1 MSFQYSPDSDI
12 ADWLASIHLERY
24 QDVFK
29 QHGYH
34 VARDATLLDGEDLQQ
49 IGITATGHR
58 KRILN
63 LVQQTQLLGRPLR
76 KPAARDAHPQAA
88 ACMEALD
95 VAQRP
100 QIGEDAM
107 KGVLGGATDVSEM
120 QQRAAEP
127 NHTSPLEKDPAP
139 PLVRPVPKP
148 RTVFHRSKPEQ
159 GLAPTPA
166 ARSTVLTQSLDS
178 DRTPGAFVVL
188 EGFVPGES
196 STDLESPEAR
206 PKQQTSPRATTTMG
220 IGASRSATRESSREE
235 KRLPASVD
243 HGQTL
248 ETSEKPSS
256 SVPSVPPRLGH
267 RIPAPESSPA
277 SLPEGRPT
285 SDLSLPAVATSAKTD
300 VLPYPGAPSQLGSG
314 QGRLEMVSN
323 IIYEG
328 LKPSLAPTED
338 PGGENG
344 PQDRTLTEPPGPSLQ
359 EMTYLVNKPESP
371 GWSAAGLPPVPER
384 PATKPDISEQPI
396 NPYSESIFGH
406 EVPAREQKGM
416 GIPSRQSCEGGA
428 ELELERE
435 ACRTSSECSSDGKS
449 EDEETRTKLIDR
461 IIQNDT
467 EGYSTVESPH
477 AEGAQFSLP
486 SHFYPDE
493 ILDDLTISPYASY
506 TSLSEPRLTM
516 LRGWLDKLSPQGNYV
531 FQRRYVRFDGKNLM
545 YFSSEKEPYPKG
557 VIPLSVIE
565 MVRSTK
571 DNKFQVVTSHR
582 IFVFRAENEAQRNE
596 WCSTLQKKVT
606 EQRLVGS
613 QPRPANT
620 AHCQK
625 SGTLELKGQKSKVFA
640 ALSLSEMWLYK
651 SEQFFKMGIGIC
663 LIEMRG
669 STIREAKNR
678 SFELIT
684 PLKIFSFM
692 AESEKEKREW
702 MEALQEAIAET
713 LYDYEVAEKIWSNK
727 ANKHCADCRAQ
738 NPDWASI
745 NLCVVIC
752 KQCAGQHRSLGS
764 NISKVQS
771 LKLDTSVWS
780 NEIVQLFIMLGN
792 DRANRFW
799 AARLLAT
806 EGLYPDASAEQRRDF
821 ISRKYRDGRY
831 RLPHPHYATQDD
843 VLQAL
848 CAAVTGPGLLKTV
861 LQFFSSS
868 EAGLTADPGAYEVSP
883 GADLLW
889 GPENKRPRNRSA
901 LCPTGSPSTGEPGP
915 EGVYNEIT
923 QPVTHSG
930 YLHRASA
937 LPKLPGTKKSRD
949 DFQRIWCSLE
959 KALLF
964 FETEKCTEP
973 LSHIE
978 SRDLLSL
985 GVSKAHAVTS
995 PGSTER
1001 FRYTLELFL
1010 TGEKVQQLGVDGPDT
1025 LQAWASAI
1033 GKWFTPVS
1041 CHCLLGYEF
1050 QRVGQLRYK
1059 CMLNPEQ
1066 WQQAFF
1072 ILQKAHL
1079 FICPTEDDGAEDS
1092 INLRRL
1098 QELSMVPPTE
1108 TPEKKELLILVEMG
1122 RTFYLQGLS
1131 RADSTAWYADI
1142 QASAGGRGNAL
1153 RDQQLSRGDIP
1164 IIVDSCI
1171 AFITQYGLR
1180 HEGIYRKNGAKSRI
1194 KVLMEEFRRDARNV
1208 KLRINDNF
1216 IEDVTDVLKRFF
1228 RELEDPIFTLELHPQ
1243 WKEAAGISS
1252 KPQRLERYK
1261 ELIHRLPRL
1270 NHKTLAAL
1278 IGHLYRVQKCA
1289 DLNQMSTKN
1298 LSLLFAP
1305 SLFQTD
1311 GKGEHEVKVM
1321 EDLIDNYVSIFN
1333 IDEDQVSQMDL
1344 ENSLITT
1351 WKDTQLSQAGD
1362 LIIEVYL
1369 EQKLP
1374 DCCVTLKV
1382 SPTMTAEELTNQVLE
1397 MRNVAASLDIWLTFE
1412 ALENGELER
1421 PLHPKEKVLE
1431 QALQWCKLPEPS
1443 TAYLLV
1449 RKVTIGEGSCLFTGA
1464 KRETPKCGLLK
1475 CREEPPKL
1483 LGNKF
1488 QERYFVIR
1496 DRKLLLLKEK
1506 RSAKPEREWPLDAA
1520 KVYMGIRKKLKSPGQ
1535 WGFTLTLDKQQ
1546 LYLVCSGQAELWDWT
1561 TSILKAQHDD
1571 LRPVIMRRR
1580 SSSDLAKQKFGTMP
1594 LVPLHGDSTDT
1605 TMLSAN
1611 QTLRRLHTR
1620 RTLSMFFPMKM
1631 HQDCLEEQQEKEVD
1645 TEPVYEEVGNFPELA
1660 SLELD
1665 RELLAD
1671 LSSIPSVD
1679 RSKKPSPFPEQPPAP
1694 ALRSSLPT
1702 NPAQRVSGPSV
1713 SKALSLERG
1722 LNLECDKS
1730 PAHGGSAGLR
1740 PTKTASLERNLEP
1753 SLVLAGDQGQVAM
1766 PGGSPSMETSL
1777 EIPKKRNI
1785 QPSSPINNKLIQEL
1799 SSIILKKNEGQHPG
1813 LDPGLDPGSGP
1824 GSGPGPGPGQHV
1836 T

>member
-1 MSFQYSPDSDI
+1 MSSLCSPDLDI
-12 ADWLASIHLERY
+12 ADWLATIHLERY
-24 QDVFK
+24 RDLFK
-29 QHGYH
+29 QHGFH
-34 VARDATLLDGEDLQQ
+34 LARDVAALDSEYLQQ
-49 IGITATGHR
+49 LGVTATGHR

-63 LVQQTQLLGRPLR
+63 LAQQTRLCRDPPPRAPQMDEDATKAEPGAAPDAFGVQQRSAIPG
-76 KPAARDAHPQAA
+76 QASA
-88 ACMEALD
+88 
-95 VAQRP
+95 
-100 QIGEDAM
+100 
-107 KGVLGGATDVSEM
+107 
-120 QQRAAEP
+120 
-127 NHTSPLEKDPAP
+127 LEKDPAP

-148 RTVFHRSKPEQ
+148 RTVFYRPKLEQ
-159 GLAPTPA
+159 GLAPTPP
-166 ARSTVLTQSLDS
+166 ARST
-178 DRTPGAFVVL
+178 RGA
-188 EGFVPGES
+188 S
-196 STDLESPEAR
+196 SQIQGLPI
-206 PKQQTSPRATTTMG
+206 PRATSYGSIAVLVPTSGSAWGETCQQTRVGSHCPYPAPLMAFLPPCPCPQSSVSRPSAPTARPPLG
-220 IGASRSATRESSREE
+220 TWSQPASR
-235 KRLPASVD
+235 
-243 HGQTL
+243 
-248 ETSEKPSS
+248 
-256 SVPSVPPRLGH
+256 
-267 RIPAPESSPA
+267 
-277 SLPEGRPT
+277 
-285 SDLSLPAVATSAKTD
+285 
-300 VLPYPGAPSQLGSG
+300 
-314 QGRLEMVSN
+314 
-323 IIYEG
+323 
-328 LKPSLAPTED
+328 
-338 PGGENG
+338 
-344 PQDRTLTEPPGPSLQ
+344 
-359 EMTYLVNKPESP
+359 
-371 GWSAAGLPPVPER
+371 
-384 PATKPDISEQPI
+384 
-396 NPYSESIFGH
+396 
-406 EVPAREQKGM
+406 
-416 GIPSRQSCEGGA
+416 
-428 ELELERE
+428 
-435 ACRTSSECSSDGKS
+435 RTSSECSSEGRS
-449 EDEETRTKLIDR
+449 EDEETRTRLIER
-461 IIQNDT
+461 IAQNDT
-467 EGYSTVESPH
+467 EGYSTVEAPR
-477 AEGAQFSLP
+477 AEGTPFSLP
-486 SHFYPDE
+486 PHLYPDE
-493 ILDDLTISPYASY
+493 VLDDLTISPYASY
-506 TSLSEPRLTM
+506 TSLSEPRPTM
-516 LRGWLDKLSPQGNYV
+516 LSGWLDKLSPQGNYV

-565 MVRSTK
+565 KVRSTK

-596 WCSTLQKKVT
+596 WCSTLQQKVMD
-606 EQRLVGS
+606 QHLVGTR
-613 QPRPANT
+613 PRPPNT

-640 ALSLSEMWLYK
+640 ALSLPEMWLYK

-663 LIEMRG
+663 VIEMRG

-678 SFELIT
+678 AFELIT
-684 PLKIFSFM
+684 PSKIFSFV
-692 AESEKEKREW
+692 AESEREKREW
-702 MEALQEAIAET
+702 MEALQEAIAEM

-727 ANKHCADCRAQ
+727 ANKYCADCRAQ
-738 NPDWASI
+738 SPDWASI

-752 KQCAGQHRSLGS
+752 KQCAGQCISPGVGKHRSLGS

-780 NEIVQLFIMLGN
+780 NEIVQLFIVLGN

-799 AARLLAT
+799 AARLPAAEALH
-806 EGLYPDASAEQRRDF
+806 PDASAEQRRDF

-831 RLPHPHYATQDD
+831 RLPHPHYPSQED

-848 CAAVTGPGLLKTV
+848 CAAVAGPGLLKTV

-868 EAGLTADPGAYEVSP
+868 EAGLGRDSAAHEVAP
-883 GADLLW
+883 GADPWWDL
-889 GPENKRPRNRSA
+889 ESKRPRNHS
-901 LCPTGSPSTGEPGP
+901 GEPGP

-930 YLHRASA
+930 YLHRATTH
-937 LPKLPGTKKSRD
+937 LWLPGAKKSRE

-959 KALLF
+959 RALLI

-973 LSHIE
+973 LSRIE

-985 GVSKAHAVTS
+985 GVNRAQGLSSTG
-995 PGSTER
+995 PTER
-1001 FRYTLELFL
+1001 FPFTLELFL
-1010 TGEKVQQLGVDGPDT
+1010 TGEKVQLGADSADS

-1059 CMLNPEQ
+1059 CMLNPER
-1066 WQQAFF
+1066 WQRAFF

-1079 FICPTEDDGAEDS
+1079 FICPAEEDGAEDS

-1098 QELSMVPPTE
+1098 QELSLVSPAE
-1108 TPEKKELLILVEMG
+1108 TLEKKEMLVLVEMG

-1131 RADSTAWYADI
+1131 RADTAAWYADI

-1208 KLRINDNF
+1208 KLRISDNF

-1228 RELEDPIFTLELHPQ
+1228 RELEDPVFTLELHPQ
-1243 WKEAAGISS
+1243 WKEAAKISS

-1270 NHKTLAAL
+1270 NRKTLAAL

-1333 IDEDQVSQMDL
+1333 IDEDQVSQMEL

-1412 ALENGELER
+1412 VLENGELER

-1443 TAYLLV
+1443 AAYLLV
-1449 RKVTIGEGSCLFTGA
+1449 RKVPIGEGSCLFTGA

-1483 LGNKF
+1483 LGSKF
-1488 QERYFVIR
+1488 HERYFVIR
-1496 DRKLLLLKEK
+1496 DRQLLLLKEK
-1506 RSAKPEREWPLDAA
+1506 RSVKPEREWPLDAA
-1520 KVYMGIRKKLKSPGQ
+1520 KVYMGIKKKLKPPAQ
-1535 WGFTLTLDKQQ
+1535 WGFTLSMDKQQ
-1546 LYLVCSGQAELWDWT
+1546 LYLVCTGQAELWDWT

-1571 LRPVIMRRR
+1571 LRPVVMRRR

-1594 LVPLHGDSTDT
+1594 LVPLHGDGTDA

-1611 QTLRRLHTR
+1611 QTLHRLHTR
-1620 RTLSMFFPMKM
+1620 RTLSMFFPMKV
-1631 HQDCLEEQQEKEVD
+1631 HQDSLEEQQEKEED
-1645 TEPVYEEVGNFPELA
+1645 AEPVYEEVGNFSELVP
-1660 SLELD
+1660 LELQ
-1665 RELLAD
+1665 RGLL
-1671 LSSIPSVD
+1671 VD
-1679 RSKKPSPFPEQPPAP
+1679 PMPLPNTDKSQKPSPSPEQPPAP
-1694 ALRSSLPT
+1694 ALRSSLPSSS
-1702 NPAQRVSGPSV
+1702 AQRLPGPSV
-1713 SKALSLERG
+1713 TKAQKR
-1722 LNLECDKS
+1722 
-1730 PAHGGSAGLR
+1730 SA
-1740 PTKTASLERNLEP
+1740 
-1753 SLVLAGDQGQVAM
+1753 
-1766 PGGSPSMETSL
+1766 
-1777 EIPKKRNI
+1777 
-1785 QPSSPINNKLIQEL
+1785 QPSSPISDKLIQEL
-1799 SSIILKKNEGQHPG
+1799 SSIILRKNEGQTPG
-1813 LDPGLDPGSGP
+1813 TGTGP
-1824 GSGPGPGPGQHV
+1824 G
-1836 T
+1836 

>member
-1 MSFQYSPDSDI
+1 MSSPCGPDSDI
-12 ADWLASIHLERY
+12 ADWLATIHLERY
-24 QDVFK
+24 RDVFK

-34 VARDATLLDGEDLQQ
+34 VARDAASLDGDHLQR

-63 LVQQTQLLGRPLR
+63 LAQQTRMLSQSQGGPTAGDTHFQATEVL
-76 KPAARDAHPQAA
+76 DALK
-88 ACMEALD
+88 E
-95 VAQRP
+95 
-100 QIGEDAM
+100 GKDAM
-107 KGVLGGATDVSEM
+107 KAEPGEATDTFGT
-120 QQRAAEP
+120 QQRVAAP
-127 NHTSPLEKDPAP
+127 AQASPLERDPAP
-139 PLVRPVPKP
+139 PLVKPVPKP
-148 RTVFHRSKPEQ
+148 RTIFPRSKPEQ
-159 GLAPTPA
+159 GLVPTPP
-166 ARSTVLTQSLDS
+166 ARTTVPAHSPGS
-178 DRTPGAFVVL
+178 DRAPAAFVVL
-188 EGFVPGES
+188 EGFGPPPGLAVLS
-196 STDLESPEAR
+196 DCCPTASTTDC
-206 PKQQTSPRATTTMG
+206 
-220 IGASRSATRESSREE
+220 
-235 KRLPASVD
+235 
-243 HGQTL
+243 
-248 ETSEKPSS
+248 
-256 SVPSVPPRLGH
+256 
-267 RIPAPESSPA
+267 
-277 SLPEGRPT
+277 
-285 SDLSLPAVATSAKTD
+285 LSLPCLCPQRLVSSPSAPT
-300 VLPYPGAPSQLGSG
+300 A
-314 QGRLEMVSN
+314 R
-323 IIYEG
+323 
-328 LKPSLAPTED
+328 PSL
-338 PGGENG
+338 GMLLYG
-344 PQDRTLTEPPGPSLQ
+344 P
-359 EMTYLVNKPESP
+359 
-371 GWSAAGLPPVPER
+371 
-384 PATKPDISEQPI
+384 IS
-396 NPYSESIFGH
+396 H
-406 EVPAREQKGM
+406 
-416 GIPSRQSCEGGA
+416 
-428 ELELERE
+428 
-435 ACRTSSECSSDGKS
+435 RTSSECSSEGRS
-449 EDEETRTKLIDR
+449 EDEETRFRLIDR

-467 EGYSTVESPH
+467 EGYSTVEAPQ
-477 AEGAQFSLP
+477 AESAPFSLP
-486 SHFYPDE
+486 AHLYPDE
-493 ILDDLTISPYASY
+493 VLDDLTISPYASF
-506 TSLSEPRLTM
+506 TSLSEPRPTM
-516 LRGWLDKLSPQGNYV
+516 LSGWLDKLSPQGNYV

-565 MVRSTK
+565 MARSTK
-571 DNKFQVVTSHR
+571 DNKFQVFTSHR

-613 QPRPANT
+613 RPRPANT

-640 ALSLSEMWLYK
+640 ALSLPEMWLYK
-651 SEQFFKMGIGIC
+651 SEQFFKMGIAIC
-663 LIEMRG
+663 VIEMRG

-684 PLKIFSFM
+684 PFKTFSFV
-692 AESEKEKREW
+692 AESEREKREW
-702 MEALQEAIAET
+702 MEALQEAIAEM

-727 ANKHCADCRAQ
+727 ANKYCADCWAQ
-738 NPDWASI
+738 SPDWASI

-752 KQCAGQHRSLGS
+752 KQWVFTHLLSTGQHRSLGS

-799 AARLLAT
+799 AARLPAA
-806 EGLYPDASAEQRRDF
+806 EALYPDASAEQRRDF
-821 ISRKYRDGRY
+821 ISRKYREGRY
-831 RLPHPHYATQDD
+831 RLPHPHYATQED

-848 CAAVTGPGLLKTV
+848 CTAVAGPALLKTV
-861 LQFFSSS
+861 LKFFSTS
-868 EAGLTADPGAYEVSP
+868 EAGLAADPAAS
-883 GADLLW
+883 LF
-889 GPENKRPRNRSA
+889 
-901 LCPTGSPSTGEPGP
+901 PTGSPHTRELGP

-930 YLHRASA
+930 YLYRSTV
-937 LPKLPGTKKSRD
+937 PTKLPGAKKSKE
-949 DFQRIWCSLE
+949 DFQCTWCSLE
-959 KALLF
+959 RALLF

-973 LSHIE
+973 LGHIE
-978 SRDLLSL
+978 SGDLISL
-985 GVSKAHAVTS
+985 GVSRAPAVTS
-995 PGSTER
+995 PGPTER
-1001 FRYTLELFL
+1001 FRFTLELFL
-1010 TGEKVQQLGVDGPDT
+1010 TGEKVQQLGTEGPEA

-1059 CMLNPEQ
+1059 CMLNPER

-1079 FICPTEDDGAEDS
+1079 FICPAEDNGAEDS

-1098 QELSMVPPTE
+1098 QELSLVPPTE
-1108 TPEKKELLILVEMG
+1108 TPEKKELLVLVEMG

-1131 RADSTAWYADI
+1131 RADSAAWYADI

-1153 RDQQLSRGDIP
+1153 KDQQLSRGDIP

-1228 RELEDPIFTLELHPQ
+1228 RELEDPVFTLELHPQ
-1243 WKEAAGISS
+1243 WKEAAEISS

-1443 TAYLLV
+1443 AAYLLV
-1449 RKVTIGEGSCLFTGA
+1449 RKVPIGESSCLFTGA

-1496 DRKLLLLKEK
+1496 DRRLLLLKEK

-1520 KVYMGIRKKLKSPGQ
+1520 KVYMGIRKKLKPPAQ

-1594 LVPLHGDSTDT
+1594 LVPLHGDSTDA

-1631 HQDCLEEQQEKEVD
+1631 HQDSLEEQQEKEVD
-1645 TEPVYEEVGNFPELA
+1645 ADPVYEEVGNFPELA
-1660 SLELD
+1660 ALELGQG
-1665 RELLAD
+1665 LLAD
-1671 LSSIPSVD
+1671 LSAMPPVD
-1679 RSKKPSPFPEQPPAP
+1679 RSKKPALFPEQPPDT
-1694 ALRSSLPT
+1694 ALRSSLPAS
-1702 NPAQRVSGPSV
+1702 PAQRVAGPSV
-1713 SKALSLERG
+1713 PKALKRSMQ
-1722 LNLECDKS
+1722 S
-1730 PAHGGSAGLR
+1730 P
-1740 PTKTASLERNLEP
+1740 
-1753 SLVLAGDQGQVAM
+1753 
-1766 PGGSPSMETSL
+1766 
-1777 EIPKKRNI
+1777 
-1785 QPSSPINNKLIQEL
+1785 SPINDKLIQEL
-1799 SSIILKKNEGQHPG
+1799 SSVILRKNEGQP
-1813 LDPGLDPGSGP
+1813 
-1824 GSGPGPGPGQHV
+1824 PGPG
-1836 T
+1836 

>member
-1 MSFQYSPDSDI
+1 DI
-12 ADWLASIHLERY
+12 ADWLATIHLERY
-24 QDVFK
+24 RDVFK

-34 VARDATLLDGEDLQQ
+34 VARDTALLDGDHLQQ

-63 LVQQTQLLGRPLR
+63 LVQQTQMLCQSGGG
-76 KPAARDAHPQAA
+76 PAAGNTHFRASEVLDAPQA
-88 ACMEALD
+88 
-95 VAQRP
+95 
-100 QIGEDAM
+100 GKDAM
-107 KGVLGGATDVSEM
+107 TAEPGGATDAFGI
-120 QQRAAEP
+120 QQPVTA
-127 NHTSPLEKDPAP
+127 PAQAS
-139 PLVRPVPKP
+139 LG
-148 RTVFHRSKPEQ
+148 SD
-159 GLAPTPA
+159 GAPA
-166 ARSTVLTQSLDS
+166 
-178 DRTPGAFVVL
+178 AFVVL

-196 STDLESPEAR
+196 STDSESPEPRPVPPAGLGVTVAMGMGVSRLGAR
-206 PKQQTSPRATTTMG
+206 DKAREDTQPSPA
-220 IGASRSATRESSREE
+220 
-235 KRLPASVD
+235 LD
-243 HGQTL
+243 HGQAL
-248 ETSEKPSS
+248 KASEKSPPSA
-256 SVPSVPPRLGH
+256 PSVPPRLGH
-267 RIPAPESSPA
+267 RVPAAEPSPGSVPERYPASSPPSPATAVPAKRDPSPCPRAA
-277 SLPEGRPT
+277 SRP
-285 SDLSLPAVATSAKTD
+285 SL
-300 VLPYPGAPSQLGSG
+300 G
-314 QGRLEMVSN
+314 QSRLEMV
-323 IIYEG
+323 
-328 LKPSLAPTED
+328 
-338 PGGENG
+338 
-344 PQDRTLTEPPGPSLQ
+344 
-359 EMTYLVNKPESP
+359 P
-371 GWSAAGLPPVPER
+371 GWPSRGLPPILQRPTSKPGESPQATGAQRGPPGVP
-384 PATKPDISEQPI
+384 K
-396 NPYSESIFGH
+396 
-406 EVPAREQKGM
+406 
-416 GIPSRQSCEGGA
+416 EGGMPSK
-428 ELELERE
+428 
-435 ACRTSSECSSDGKS
+435 T
-449 EDEETRTKLIDR
+449 
-461 IIQNDT
+461 
-467 EGYSTVESPH
+467 
-477 AEGAQFSLP
+477 GAGGAGLWRCP
-486 SHFYPDE
+486 
-493 ILDDLTISPYASY
+493 TGRAK
-506 TSLSEPRLTM
+506 
-516 LRGWLDKLSPQGNYV
+516 GGNPTWGS
-531 FQRRYVRFDGKNLM
+531 FQ
-545 YFSSEKEPYPKG
+545 EPYPKG

-565 MVRSTK
+565 MARATK
-571 DNKFQVVTSHR
+571 DNKFQVFTSHR

-596 WCSTLQKKVT
+596 WCSMLQKKVT
-606 EQRLVGS
+606 DQRLVGS
-613 QPRPANT
+613 RPRPANT

-640 ALSLSEMWLYK
+640 ALSLPEMWLYK

-678 SFELIT
+678 GFELIT
-684 PLKIFSFM
+684 PFKIFSFM
-692 AESEKEKREW
+692 AESEREKREW
-702 MEALQEAIAET
+702 MEALQEAIAEM

-727 ANKHCADCRAQ
+727 ANKYCADCWAQ
-738 NPDWASI
+738 SPDWASI

-799 AARLLAT
+799 AARLPAA
-806 EGLYPDASAEQRRDF
+806 EVLYPDASAEQRRDF
-821 ISRKYRDGRY
+821 ISRKYREGRY
-831 RLPHPHYATQDD
+831 RLPHPHYATQED

-848 CAAVTGPGLLKTV
+848 CAAVAGPALLKTI

-868 EAGLTADPGAYEVSP
+868 EAGLVADPATSEVAP
-883 GADLLW
+883 GADLW
-889 GPENKRPRNRSA
+889 W
-901 LCPTGSPSTGEPGP
+901 GSPRARELGL

-930 YLHRASA
+930 YLYRAASP
-937 LPKLPGTKKSRD
+937 PKLLGAKKSRE
-949 DFQRIWCSLE
+949 DFQRTWCSLE
-959 KALLF
+959 RTLLF
-964 FETEKCTEP
+964 FETDKCTEP
-973 LSHIE
+973 LGHIE
-978 SRDLLSL
+978 SGDLISL
-985 GVSKAHAVTS
+985 GVSRTQALAS
-995 PGSTER
+995 PGPTER
-1001 FRYTLELFL
+1001 FRFTLELFL
-1010 TGEKVQQLGVDGPDT
+1010 TGEKVQQLGTDGPDT

-1033 GKWFTPVS
+1033 GKWFTPMS

-1059 CMLNPEQ
+1059 CMLNPER

-1079 FICPTEDDGAEDS
+1079 FICPAEESGAEDS

-1098 QELSMVPPTE
+1098 QELSLVPPTE
-1108 TPEKKELLILVEMG
+1108 SPDKKELLILVEMG

-1131 RADSTAWYADI
+1131 RADSVAWYADI
-1142 QASAGGRGNAL
+1142 QASAGGR
-1153 RDQQLSRGDIP
+1153 
-1164 IIVDSCI
+1164 
-1171 AFITQYGLR
+1171 GLR

-1243 WKEAAGISS
+1243 WKEAAEISS

-1382 SPTMTAEELTNQVLE
+1382 SPTMTAEELTNQVLD

-1412 ALENGELER
+1412 TLENGELER

-1443 TAYLLV
+1443 AAYLLV
-1449 RKVTIGEGSCLFTGA
+1449 RKVPIGEGSCLFTGI

-1488 QERYFVIR
+1488 QERYFIIQ
-1496 DRKLLLLKEK
+1496 DRRLLLLKEK

-1520 KVYMGIRKKLKSPGQ
+1520 KVYMGIRKKLKPPAQ

-1631 HQDCLEEQQEKEVD
+1631 HQDSLEEQQEKEAD
-1645 TEPVYEEVGNFPELA
+1645 ADPVYEEVGNFPEL
-1660 SLELD
+1660 
-1665 RELLAD
+1665 
-1671 LSSIPSVD
+1671 
-1679 RSKKPSPFPEQPPAP
+1679 
-1694 ALRSSLPT
+1694 
-1702 NPAQRVSGPSV
+1702 
-1713 SKALSLERG
+1713 
-1722 LNLECDKS
+1722 
-1730 PAHGGSAGLR
+1730 
-1740 PTKTASLERNLEP
+1740 
-1753 SLVLAGDQGQVAM
+1753 
-1766 PGGSPSMETSL
+1766 
-1777 EIPKKRNI
+1777 
-1785 QPSSPINNKLIQEL
+1785 
-1799 SSIILKKNEGQHPG
+1799 
-1813 LDPGLDPGSGP
+1813 
-1824 GSGPGPGPGQHV
+1824 
-1836 T
+1836 

>member
-1 MSFQYSPDSDI
+1 MSSPCRPDSDI
-12 ADWLASIHLERY
+12 AAWLATIHLERY
-24 QDVFK
+24 RDVFK

-34 VARDATLLDGEDLQQ
+34 LARDAASLDSDHLQQ

-63 LVQQTQLLGRPLR
+63 LVQQTRMLSQSREG
-76 KPAARDAHPQAA
+76 PAAGDTHLQATQVLDAPQA
-88 ACMEALD
+88 
-95 VAQRP
+95 
-100 QIGEDAM
+100 GEDAM
-107 KGVLGGATDVSEM
+107 ITEPGGAPDAFGT
-120 QQRAAEP
+120 QQR
-127 NHTSPLEKDPAP
+127 LEKDPTP
-139 PLVRPVPKP
+139 PLVKPVPKP
-148 RTVFHRSKPEQ
+148 RTVFPRSKPEP
-159 GLAPTPA
+159 GLVPVPPLRTTVRAHTGSDGA
-166 ARSTVLTQSLDS
+166 AE
-178 DRTPGAFVVL
+178 AFVVL

-196 STDLESPEAR
+196 STDLDSSEPR
-206 PKQQTSPRATTTMG
+206 PAVPAGPGVTVDMG
-220 IGASRSATRESSREE
+220 MGASWLRARESTRKETQPPS
-235 KRLPASVD
+235 LPY

-248 ETSEKPSS
+248 ETAAKSTL
-256 SVPSVPPRLGH
+256 SVPSVPPRHSHRVPAAEPSPGSVLEGHPTPARRDPSPCPRAAPQPGLGK
-267 RIPAPESSPA
+267 
-277 SLPEGRPT
+277 GRM
-285 SDLSLPAVATSAKTD
+285 
-300 VLPYPGAPSQLGSG
+300 
-314 QGRLEMVSN
+314 EMVSN
-323 IIYEG
+323 VIYEG
-328 LKPSLAPTED
+328 LKPTSAPAEDSGGEDGPQGLGLSQPPPLSPQDLTQPDDKPD
-338 PGGENG
+338 PGCPGG
-344 PQDRTLTEPPGPSLQ
+344 SLPPIPLRPTS
-359 EMTYLVNKPESP
+359 KPEVNE
-371 GWSAAGLPPVPER
+371 LP
-384 PATKPDISEQPI
+384 IS
-396 NPYSESIFGH
+396 PYSETVFGQ
-406 EVPAREQKGM
+406 VAPPREQKGA
-416 GIPSRQSCEGGA
+416 GISSDQSYEGVA
-428 ELELERE
+428 ELDLEQE
-435 ACRTSSECSSDGKS
+435 ARRFPHSPVSHRTSSEYSSEGRS
-449 EDEETRTKLIDR
+449 EDEETRSRLINR

-467 EGYSTVESPH
+467 EGYSTVDAPRT
-477 AEGAQFSLP
+477 EGTPFTLP
-486 SHFYPDE
+486 AHLYPDE
-493 ILDDLTISPYASY
+493 VLDDLTISPYASF
-506 TSLSEPRLTM
+506 TSLSEPRPTM
-516 LRGWLDKLSPQGNYV
+516 LSGWLDKLSPQGNYV

-571 DNKFQVVTSHR
+571 DNKFQVLTSHR

-606 EQRLVGS
+606 DQRLVGTR
-613 QPRPANT
+613 PRPVNT

-640 ALSLSEMWLYK
+640 ALSLPEMWLYK

-663 LIEMRG
+663 MIEMRG

-678 SFELIT
+678 GFELIT
-684 PLKIFSFM
+684 PFKIFSFV
-692 AESEKEKREW
+692 AESDREKREW
-702 MEALQEAIAET
+702 MEALQEAIAEM

-727 ANKHCADCRAQ
+727 ANKYCADCRAPS
-738 NPDWASI
+738 PDWASI

-780 NEIVQLFIMLGN
+780 NEIVQLFIVLGN

-799 AARLLAT
+799 AACLPAA
-806 EGLYPDASAEQRRDF
+806 EILYPNASAEQRRDF
-821 ISRKYRDGRY
+821 ISRKYREGRY

-848 CAAVTGPGLLKTV
+848 CAAVAGPALLKTI

-868 EAGLTADPGAYEVSP
+868 EAGLTADPAACEVAP
-883 GADLLW
+883 GADLWW
-889 GPENKRPRNRSA
+889 GPESKRLRNHSGTSRA
-901 LCPTGSPSTGEPGP
+901 QEPGP

-930 YLHRASA
+930 YLYRATA
-937 LPKLPGTKKSRD
+937 PHKLPGTKKSKE
-949 DFQRIWCSLE
+949 DFQRTWCSLE
-959 KALLF
+959 RSLLF

-973 LSHIE
+973 LGHIE
-978 SRDLLSL
+978 SGDLISM
-985 GVSKAHAVTS
+985 GVSRAQALAS
-995 PGSTER
+995 PSPTER
-1001 FRYTLELFL
+1001 FRFTIELFL
-1010 TGEKVQQLGVDGPDT
+1010 TGEKVQQLGTDGPET

-1059 CMLNPEQ
+1059 CMLNPER

-1079 FICPTEDDGAEDS
+1079 FICPAEEDGAEDS

-1098 QELSMVPPTE
+1098 QELSLVPPTE

-1131 RADSTAWYADI
+1131 RADSAAWYADI

-1153 RDQQLSRGDIP
+1153 RDQQLSRADIP

-1208 KLRINDNF
+1208 KLRISDNF

-1228 RELEDPIFTLELHPQ
+1228 RELEDPVFTLELHPQ
-1243 WKEAAGISS
+1243 WKEAAEISS

-1270 NHKTLAAL
+1270 NRKTLAAL

-1382 SPTMTAEELTNQVLE
+1382 SPSMTAEELTNQVLE

-1412 ALENGELER
+1412 VLENGELER

-1443 TAYLLV
+1443 AAYLLV
-1449 RKVTIGEGSCLFTGA
+1449 RKVPIGEGGCLFTGT
-1464 KRETPKCGLLK
+1464 KRETPKCGLLR

-1496 DRKLLLLKEK
+1496 DRRLLLLKEK
-1506 RSAKPEREWPLDAA
+1506 RSVKPEREWPLDAA
-1520 KVYMGIRKKLKSPGQ
+1520 KIYMGIKKKLKPPAQ

-1571 LRPVIMRRR
+1571 LHPVIMRRR

-1594 LVPLHGDSTDT
+1594 LVPLHGDSTDV

-1631 HQDCLEEQQEKEVD
+1631 HQDSLEEQQEKEAD
-1645 TEPVYEEVGNFPELA
+1645 PDPVYEEVGNFPELA
-1660 SLELD
+1660 ALELG

-1671 LSSIPSVD
+1671 LSAVPPVD
-1679 RSKKPSPFPEQPPAP
+1679 RSKKPTPFPEQPPAT
-1694 ALRSSLPT
+1694 ALRSSLPASS
-1702 NPAQRVSGPSV
+1702 AQRVADPSV
-1713 SKALSLERG
+1713 TKALSLERG
-1722 LNLECDKS
+1722 LDLESEKA
-1730 PAHGGSAGLR
+1730 PAQGLR
-1740 PTKTASLERNLEP
+1740 PTKTASLERNMEP
-1753 SLVLAGDQGQVAM
+1753 SLALAGNWDLEAAPETNLEM
-1766 PGGSPSMETSL
+1766 PR
-1777 EIPKKRNI
+1777 KKSI
-1785 QPSSPINNKLIQEL
+1785 QPPSPINDKLIQEL
-1799 SSIILKKNEGQHPG
+1799 SSVILRKNEGQP
-1813 LDPGLDPGSGP
+1813 
-1824 GSGPGPGPGQHV
+1824 PGPGQPV

>member
-1 MSFQYSPDSDI
+1 MSSPCGPDSDI
-12 ADWLASIHLERY
+12 ADWLATIHLERY
-24 QDVFK
+24 RDVFK

-34 VARDATLLDGEDLQQ
+34 VARDATSLDSHHLQQ

-58 KRILN
+58 KRILT
-63 LVQQTQLLGRPLR
+63 LAQQTRMLSQSRGRP
-76 KPAARDAHPQAA
+76 AAGDSRSRGTEVLDAPQ
-88 ACMEALD
+88 E
-95 VAQRP
+95 
-100 QIGEDAM
+100 GKDAM
-107 KGVLGGATDVSEM
+107 
-120 QQRAAEP
+120 RAEP
-127 NHTSPLEKDPAP
+127 GGTSDAFGTQPRVTVPSQASPGDKDPAP
-139 PLVRPVPKP
+139 PAVKPVPKP
-148 RTVFHRSKPEQ
+148 RTVFPRSKPEQ
-159 GLAPTPA
+159 GLVPVPP
-166 ARSTVLTQSLDS
+166 ARSTVPAHG
-178 DRTPGAFVVL
+178 PGSERAPAAFVVL
-188 EGFVPGES
+188 EGRALGAGRGCCTFQGTKPGSGAAS
-196 STDLESPEAR
+196 SGSCPAR
-206 PKQQTSPRATTTMG
+206 ADTRAPQC
-220 IGASRSATRESSREE
+220 SRSNPCPVFLQSRLAQ
-235 KRLPASVD
+235 R
-243 HGQTL
+243 G
-248 ETSEKPSS
+248 
-256 SVPSVPPRLGH
+256 
-267 RIPAPESSPA
+267 PAPH
-277 SLPEGRPT
+277 
-285 SDLSLPAVATSAKTD
+285 
-300 VLPYPGAPSQLGSG
+300 
-314 QGRLEMVSN
+314 
-323 IIYEG
+323 
-328 LKPSLAPTED
+328 PTETHR
-338 PGGENG
+338 
-344 PQDRTLTEPPGPSLQ
+344 QA
-359 EMTYLVNKPESP
+359 SP
-371 GWSAAGLPPVPER
+371 FCR
-384 PATKPDISEQPI
+384 
-396 NPYSESIFGH
+396 
-406 EVPAREQKGM
+406 
-416 GIPSRQSCEGGA
+416 
-428 ELELERE
+428 
-435 ACRTSSECSSDGKS
+435 RTSSECSSEGRS
-449 EDEETRTKLIDR
+449 EDDESRSRLIER
-461 IIQNDT
+461 IAHNDT
-467 EGYSTVESPH
+467 EGYSTVEAPCP
-477 AEGAQFSLP
+477 EGAPFSLP
-486 SHFYPDE
+486 AHLYPDE
-493 ILDDLTISPYASY
+493 LLDDLTISPYASF
-506 TSLSEPRLTM
+506 TSLSEPRPTM
-516 LRGWLDKLSPQGNYV
+516 LSGWLDKLSPQGNYV

-565 MVRSTK
+565 MARSTK
-571 DNKFQVVTSHR
+571 DNKFQVITSHR

-596 WCSTLQKKVT
+596 WCSTLQKKVM

-613 QPRPANT
+613 RPRPANT

-640 ALSLSEMWLYK
+640 ALSLPEMWLYK
-651 SEQFFKMGIGIC
+651 SEQFFKMGIAMC
-663 LIEMRG
+663 FIEMRG
-669 STIREAKNR
+669 STIREAKSR

-684 PLKIFSFM
+684 PSKTFSFV
-692 AESEKEKREW
+692 AESEREKREW
-702 MEALQEAIAET
+702 MEALQEAIAEM

-727 ANKHCADCRAQ
+727 ANKYCADCWAQ
-738 NPDWASI
+738 SPDWASI

-780 NEIVQLFIMLGN
+780 NEIVQLFIVLGN

-799 AARLLAT
+799 AARLPAAEAIT
-806 EGLYPDASAEQRRDF
+806 PDSGAEQRRDF
-821 ISRKYRDGRY
+821 IARKYREGRY
-831 RLPHPHYATQDD
+831 RLPHPHYATQEE

-848 CAAVTGPGLLKTV
+848 CTAVAGPALLKTI

-868 EAGLTADPGAYEVSP
+868 EAALASDPAASEAAP
-883 GADLLW
+883 GADLWW
-889 GPENKRPRNRSA
+889 GPESKRPRNLS
-901 LCPTGSPSTGEPGP
+901 GSPRTRDPGP

-930 YLHRASA
+930 YLYRATA
-937 LPKLPGTKKSRD
+937 PPKLPGARKGKE
-949 DFQRIWCSLE
+949 DFQRTWCSLE
-959 KALLF
+959 RALLF

-973 LSHIE
+973 LGHID
-978 SRDLLSL
+978 SGDLISL
-985 GVSKAHAVTS
+985 GVNRAHQTLTS
-995 PGSTER
+995 PAPTER
-1001 FRYTLELFL
+1001 FRFTLELFL
-1010 TGEKVQQLGVDGPDT
+1010 TGEKVQQLGTDGPET

-1059 CMLNPEQ
+1059 CMLNPER
-1066 WQQAFF
+1066 WQRAFF
-1072 ILQKAHL
+1072 ILQKSHL
-1079 FICPTEDDGAEDS
+1079 FICPAEEDGAEDS

-1098 QELSMVPPTE
+1098 QELSLVPPMD
-1108 TPEKKELLILVEMG
+1108 TPEKKELLVLVEMG

-1131 RADSTAWYADI
+1131 RADSAAWYGDI

-1208 KLRINDNF
+1208 KLRISDNF

-1369 EQKLP
+1369 EQKVP

-1382 SPTMTAEELTNQVLE
+1382 SPTMTAEELTNHVLE

-1443 TAYLLV
+1443 AAYLLV
-1449 RKVTIGEGSCLFTGA
+1449 RKVPIGEGSCLFTGA

-1496 DRKLLLLKEK
+1496 DRRLLLLKEK

-1520 KVYMGIRKKLKSPGQ
+1520 KVYMGIRKKLKPPAQ

-1571 LRPVIMRRR
+1571 LRPVVLRRR

-1594 LVPLHGDSTDT
+1594 LVPLHGDSTDA

-1620 RTLSMFFPMKM
+1620 RTLSMFFPMKI
-1631 HQDCLEEQQEKEVD
+1631 HQDSLEEQQEKEAD
-1645 TEPVYEEVGNFPELA
+1645 IDPVYEEVGNFPELA
-1660 SLELD
+1660 ALD
-1665 RELLAD
+1665 LGQGLLAE
-1671 LSSIPSVD
+1671 LAAVPPVD
-1679 RSKKPSPFPEQPPAP
+1679 RSKKPSPFPEEPPAT
-1694 ALRSSLPT
+1694 ALRSSLPAS
-1702 NPAQRVSGPSV
+1702 PAHRVTGPSV
-1713 SKALSLERG
+1713 TKAVKRSL
-1722 LNLECDKS
+1722 
-1730 PAHGGSAGLR
+1730 
-1740 PTKTASLERNLEP
+1740 
-1753 SLVLAGDQGQVAM
+1753 
-1766 PGGSPSMETSL
+1766 
-1777 EIPKKRNI
+1777 
-1785 QPSSPINNKLIQEL
+1785 QPPSPISDKLMQEL
-1799 SSIILKKNEGQHPG
+1799 SSVILRKSDGQP
-1813 LDPGLDPGSGP
+1813 
-1824 GSGPGPGPGQHV
+1824 PGPG
-1836 T
+1836 

>member
-1 MSFQYSPDSDI
+1 MSSPCGPDSDI
-12 ADWLASIHLERY
+12 ADWLATIHLERY
-24 QDVFK
+24 RDVFK

-34 VARDATLLDGEDLQQ
+34 VARDTALLDGDHLQQ

-63 LVQQTQLLGRPLR
+63 LVQQTRMLCQSRGGPTAGNTHFQASEVL
-76 KPAARDAHPQAA
+76 DAPQA
-88 ACMEALD
+88 
-95 VAQRP
+95 
-100 QIGEDAM
+100 GKDAM
-107 KGVLGGATDVSEM
+107 TAEPGGATDAFGM
-120 QQRAAEP
+120 QQPVTAPAQA
-127 NHTSPLEKDPAP
+127 SSLEKDPAL
-139 PLVRPVPKP
+139 PLVKPIPKP
-148 RTVFHRSKPEQ
+148 RTVFPRSKPEQ
-159 GLAPTPA
+159 GLAPTQQGRAQPHTCLGWHLHC
-166 ARSTVLTQSLDS
+166 ARHPGCWGTPWWAGWRGPPPGLAVLAG
-178 DRTPGAFVVL
+178 RC
-188 EGFVPGES
+188 
-196 STDLESPEAR
+196 
-206 PKQQTSPRATTTMG
+206 ATAGT
-220 IGASRSATRESSREE
+220 ADCLPLPCLCPQRSA
-235 KRLPASVD
+235 
-243 HGQTL
+243 
-248 ETSEKPSS
+248 
-256 SVPSVPPRLGH
+256 
-267 RIPAPESSPA
+267 SSPSA
-277 SLPEGRPT
+277 PT
-285 SDLSLPAVATSAKTD
+285 V
-300 VLPYPGAPSQLGSG
+300 
-314 QGRLEMVSN
+314 R
-323 IIYEG
+323 
-328 LKPSLAPTED
+328 PSLGNRAAT
-338 PGGENG
+338 
-344 PQDRTLTEPPGPSLQ
+344 
-359 EMTYLVNKPESP
+359 
-371 GWSAAGLPPVPER
+371 AGLPHGPV
-384 PATKPDISEQPI
+384 S
-396 NPYSESIFGH
+396 Y
-406 EVPAREQKGM
+406 
-416 GIPSRQSCEGGA
+416 
-428 ELELERE
+428 
-435 ACRTSSECSSDGKS
+435 RTSSECSSEGRS
-449 EDEETRTKLIDR
+449 EDEETRSRLIDR
-461 IIQNDT
+461 IAQNDT
-467 EGYSTVESPH
+467 EGYSTVEAPH
-477 AEGAQFSLP
+477 AEGAPFSLP
-486 SHFYPDE
+486 AHLYPDE
-493 ILDDLTISPYASY
+493 VLDDLTISPYASF
-506 TSLSEPRLTM
+506 TSLSEPRPTM
-516 LRGWLDKLSPQGNYV
+516 LSGWLDKLSPQGNYV

-565 MVRSTK
+565 MARATK
-571 DNKFQVVTSHR
+571 DNKFQVFTSHR

-606 EQRLVGS
+606 DQRLVGS
-613 QPRPANT
+613 RPRPANT

-640 ALSLSEMWLYK
+640 ALSLPEMWLYK

-678 SFELIT
+678 GFELIT
-684 PLKIFSFM
+684 PFKIFSFT
-692 AESEKEKREW
+692 AESEREKREW
-702 MEALQEAIAET
+702 MEALQEAIAEM

-727 ANKHCADCRAQ
+727 ANKYCADCWAQ
-738 NPDWASI
+738 SPDWASI

-752 KQCAGQHRSLGS
+752 KQWVLTRLLSTGQHRSLGS

-799 AARLLAT
+799 AARLPAA
-806 EGLYPDASAEQRRDF
+806 EVLYPDASTEQRRDF
-821 ISRKYRDGRY
+821 ISRKYREGRY
-831 RLPHPHYATQDD
+831 RLPHPHYATQED

-848 CAAVTGPGLLKTV
+848 CTAVAGPALLKTI

-868 EAGLTADPGAYEVSP
+868 EAGLVADPVTSEVAP
-883 GADLLW
+883 GADL
-889 GPENKRPRNRSA
+889 
-901 LCPTGSPSTGEPGP
+901 CPHAQERGL
-915 EGVYNEIT
+915 EGIYNEIT

-930 YLHRASA
+930 YLYRATYP
-937 LPKLPGTKKSRD
+937 PKLLGAKKNRE
-949 DFQRIWCSLE
+949 DFQRTWCSLE
-959 KALLF
+959 RALLF
-964 FETEKCTEP
+964 FETDKCTEP
-973 LSHIE
+973 LGHIE
-978 SRDLLSL
+978 SGDLISL
-985 GVSKAHAVTS
+985 GVSRTQALVS
-995 PGSTER
+995 PGPTER
-1001 FRYTLELFL
+1001 FRFTLELFL
-1010 TGEKVQQLGVDGPDT
+1010 TGEKVQQLGTDGPET

-1050 QRVGQLRYK
+1050 QRVGRLRYK
-1059 CMLNPEQ
+1059 CMLNPER

-1079 FICPTEDDGAEDS
+1079 FICPAEESGAEDS

-1098 QELSMVPPTE
+1098 QELRLVPPTE

-1131 RADSTAWYADI
+1131 RADSVAWYADI

-1228 RELEDPIFTLELHPQ
+1228 RELEDPVFTLELHPQ
-1243 WKEAAGISS
+1243 WKEAAEISS

-1289 DLNQMSTKN
+1289 DLNQMTTKN

-1369 EQKLP
+1369 EHKLP

-1449 RKVTIGEGSCLFTGA
+1449 RKVAIGEGSCLFTAGI

-1488 QERYFVIR
+1488 QERYFIIQ
-1496 DRKLLLLKEK
+1496 DRRLLLLKEK

-1520 KVYMGIRKKLKSPGQ
+1520 KVYMGIRRKLKPPAQ

-1631 HQDCLEEQQEKEVD
+1631 HQDSLEEQQEKEAD
-1645 TEPVYEEVGNFPELA
+1645 ADPVYEEVGNFPELTT
-1660 SLELD
+1660 LELGQG
-1665 RELLAD
+1665 LLAD
-1671 LSSIPSVD
+1671 LSAMPPID
-1679 RSKKPSPFPEQPPAP
+1679 RSRRPAPLPEQPLTT
-1694 ALRSSLPT
+1694 ALRSSLPAS
-1702 NPAQRVSGPSV
+1702 PAQRVAGPSV
-1713 SKALSLERG
+1713 TKAL
-1722 LNLECDKS
+1722 
-1730 PAHGGSAGLR
+1730 
-1740 PTKTASLERNLEP
+1740 
-1753 SLVLAGDQGQVAM
+1753 
-1766 PGGSPSMETSL
+1766 SL
-1777 EIPKKRNI
+1777 EIPKKRNM
-1785 QPSSPINNKLIQEL
+1785 QPPSPINNKLIQEL
-1799 SSIILKKNEGQHPG
+1799 SSVILRKNEGQ
-1813 LDPGLDPGSGP
+1813 S
-1824 GSGPGPGPGQHV
+1824 PGPG
-1836 T
+1836 

>member
-1 MSFQYSPDSDI
+1 MSSPCGPDSDI
-12 ADWLASIHLERY
+12 ADWLATIHLERY
-24 QDVFK
+24 RDVFK

-34 VARDATLLDGEDLQQ
+34 VARDAALLDGHHLQQ
-49 IGITATGHR
+49 IGIAATGHR

-63 LVQQTQLLGRPLR
+63 LAQQTRMLSQSHTGRTAGDTPFR
-76 KPAARDAHPQAA
+76 AT
-88 ACMEALD
+88 EALD
-95 VAQRP
+95 AP
-100 QIGEDAM
+100 QVGKDAM
-107 KGVLGGATDVSEM
+107 TAEPGGTTDAFKT
-120 QQRAAEP
+120 QQRVAVPSQAL
-127 NHTSPLEKDPAP
+127 TVEKDPAP
-139 PLVRPVPKP
+139 PVLKPVPKP
-148 RTVFHRSKPEQ
+148 RTVFPRSKPEH
-159 GLAPTPA
+159 GLGPVPP
-166 ARSTVLTQSLDS
+166 ARSTVPAHS
-178 DRTPGAFVVL
+178 PGSGGAPAAFVVL
-188 EGFVPGES
+188 EGPGWPS
-196 STDLESPEAR
+196 
-206 PKQQTSPRATTTMG
+206 
-220 IGASRSATRESSREE
+220 GA
-235 KRLPASVD
+235 LPPIL
-243 HGQTL
+243 H
-248 ETSEKPSS
+248 
-256 SVPSVPPRLGH
+256 
-267 RIPAPESSPA
+267 
-277 SLPEGRPT
+277 RPT
-285 SDLSLPAVATSAKTD
+285 GK
-300 VLPYPGAPSQLGSG
+300 PGLAEPWAAD
-314 QGRLEMVSN
+314 
-323 IIYEG
+323 G
-328 LKPSLAPTED
+328 LWS
-338 PGGENG
+338 
-344 PQDRTLTEPPGPSLQ
+344 TEPLSHPAHGDANTHIPGC
-359 EMTYLVNKPESP
+359 PEHSGP
-371 GWSAAGLPPVPER
+371 
-384 PATKPDISEQPI
+384 ISH
-396 NPYSESIFGH
+396 G
-406 EVPAREQKGM
+406 
-416 GIPSRQSCEGGA
+416 
-428 ELELERE
+428 
-435 ACRTSSECSSDGKS
+435 TSSECSSEGRS
-449 EDEETRTKLIDR
+449 EDEEARTRLIDR
-461 IIQNDT
+461 IVQNDT
-467 EGYSTVESPH
+467 EGYSTVEAPR
-477 AEGAQFSLP
+477 AEGAPFSLP
-486 SHFYPDE
+486 AHLYPDE
-493 ILDDLTISPYASY
+493 VLDDLTISPYASF
-506 TSLSEPRLTM
+506 TSLCEPRPTM
-516 LRGWLDKLSPQGNYV
+516 LSGWLDKLSPQGNYV

-565 MVRSTK
+565 MARSNK

-596 WCSTLQKKVT
+596 WCSTLQKKVMD
-606 EQRLVGS
+606 QRLVGS
-613 QPRPANT
+613 RPRPANT

-640 ALSLSEMWLYK
+640 ALSLPEMWLYK
-651 SEQFFKMGIGIC
+651 NEQFFKMGIGMFF
-663 LIEMRG
+663 IEMRG

-678 SFELIT
+678 NFELIT
-684 PLKIFSFM
+684 PSKTFSFV
-692 AESEKEKREW
+692 AESEREKWEW
-702 MEALQEAIAET
+702 MEALQEAIAEM

-727 ANKHCADCRAQ
+727 ANKYCADCWAQ
-738 NPDWASI
+738 SPDWASI

-799 AARLLAT
+799 AARLPVSEAIH
-806 EGLYPDASAEQRRDF
+806 PDSSAEQRREF
-821 ISRKYRDGRY
+821 ISRKYREGRY
-831 RLPHPHYATQDD
+831 RLPHPHCTTQED

-848 CAAVTGPGLLKTV
+848 CTAVAGPTLLKTI

-868 EAGLTADPGAYEVSP
+868 EAGLASDPAASEVAP
-883 GADLLW
+883 GV
-889 GPENKRPRNRSA
+889 E
-901 LCPTGSPSTGEPGP
+901 LCPHAREPGL

-930 YLHRASA
+930 YLHRATGP
-937 LPKLPGTKKSRD
+937 PKLPGAKKSKE
-949 DFQRIWCSLE
+949 DFQRTWCSLE
-959 KALLF
+959 RSLLF

-973 LSHIE
+973 LGHIE

-985 GVSKAHAVTS
+985 GVSRAQALTS
-995 PGSTER
+995 PSPTER
-1001 FRYTLELFL
+1001 FHFTLELFL
-1010 TGEKVQQLGVDGPDT
+1010 VGEKVQQLGTDGPET

-1059 CMLNPEQ
+1059 CMLNPER
-1066 WQQAFF
+1066 WEQAFF

-1079 FICPTEDDGAEDS
+1079 FICPTEEYGAEDS

-1098 QELSMVPPTE
+1098 QELSLVPPTE
-1108 TPEKKELLILVEMG
+1108 TPDKKEMLILVEMG

-1131 RADSTAWYADI
+1131 RVDSTAWYTDI

-1208 KLRINDNF
+1208 KLRVNDNF

-1243 WKEAAGISS
+1243 WKEAAEISS

-1443 TAYLLV
+1443 AAYLLV
-1449 RKVTIGEGSCLFTGA
+1449 RKVPIGEGSCLFTGV
-1464 KRETPKCGLLK
+1464 KRESPKCGLLK

-1496 DRKLLLLKEK
+1496 DRRLLLLKEK
-1506 RSAKPEREWPLDAA
+1506 RSSKPEREWPLDAA
-1520 KVYMGIRKKLKSPGQ
+1520 KVYMGIKKKLKPPAQ

-1546 LYLVCSGQAELWDWT
+1546 LCLVCLGQAELWDWT

-1571 LRPVIMRRR
+1571 RHPVILRRR

-1594 LVPLHGDSTDT
+1594 LVPLHGDSTDA

-1620 RTLSMFFPMKM
+1620 RTLSMFFPMKI
-1631 HQDCLEEQQEKEVD
+1631 HQDSLEEQQEKEVD
-1645 TEPVYEEVGNFPELA
+1645 ADPVYEEVGNFPELA
-1660 SLELD
+1660 ALD
-1665 RELLAD
+1665 LGQGLLAD
-1671 LSSIPSVD
+1671 LSAVPTVD
-1679 RSKKPSPFPEQPPAP
+1679 RSKKPAPFPEQPPATP
-1694 ALRSSLPT
+1694 LRSSLPAS
-1702 NPAQRVSGPSV
+1702 PAQRVTGPSV
-1713 SKALSLERG
+1713 TKAVKRSL
-1722 LNLECDKS
+1722 
-1730 PAHGGSAGLR
+1730 
-1740 PTKTASLERNLEP
+1740 
-1753 SLVLAGDQGQVAM
+1753 
-1766 PGGSPSMETSL
+1766 
-1777 EIPKKRNI
+1777 
-1785 QPSSPINNKLIQEL
+1785 QPPSPISDKLIQEL
-1799 SSIILKKNEGQHPG
+1799 SSVILRKSDGQT
-1813 LDPGLDPGSGP
+1813 
-1824 GSGPGPGPGQHV
+1824 PGPGQPV
-1836 T
+1836 TLASPGSAHWTSGARLSCPWTFLTRTPAPAGSGLRHPGPSPEN

>member
-1 MSFQYSPDSDI
+1 MSSPCGPDSDI
-12 ADWLASIHLERY
+12 ADWLATIHLERY
-24 QDVFK
+24 RDVFK

-34 VARDATLLDGEDLQQ
+34 VARDAASLDSHHLQQ

-58 KRILN
+58 KRILA
-63 LVQQTQLLGRPLR
+63 LAQQTRVLSQSRGRP
-76 KPAARDAHPQAA
+76 AAGDTHSLGTEVLDAPQ
-88 ACMEALD
+88 E
-95 VAQRP
+95 
-100 QIGEDAM
+100 GKDAM
-107 KGVLGGATDVSEM
+107 RAEPGGTGDAVGT
-120 QQRAAEP
+120 QQRVTVPSQAP
-127 NHTSPLEKDPAP
+127 PGDKDPAP
-139 PLVRPVPKP
+139 SAVKPVPKP
-148 RTVFHRSKPEQ
+148 RTVFPRAKAEQ
-159 GLAPTPA
+159 GLVPVPLARCTVPAHGPGSERAPA
-166 ARSTVLTQSLDS
+166 
-178 DRTPGAFVVL
+178 AFVVL
-188 EGFVPGES
+188 EGRALGAGRGHCTFQGTKPGSGPAS
-196 STDLESPEAR
+196 SSSCPAR
-206 PKQQTSPRATTTMG
+206 PDTTESQ
-220 IGASRSATRESSREE
+220 ASHSNPCPVFLQSWLARR
-235 KRLPASVD
+235 
-243 HGQTL
+243 G
-248 ETSEKPSS
+248 
-256 SVPSVPPRLGH
+256 
-267 RIPAPESSPA
+267 PAPH
-277 SLPEGRPT
+277 
-285 SDLSLPAVATSAKTD
+285 
-300 VLPYPGAPSQLGSG
+300 
-314 QGRLEMVSN
+314 
-323 IIYEG
+323 
-328 LKPSLAPTED
+328 PTETHR
-338 PGGENG
+338 
-344 PQDRTLTEPPGPSLQ
+344 QA
-359 EMTYLVNKPESP
+359 SP
-371 GWSAAGLPPVPER
+371 FCR
-384 PATKPDISEQPI
+384 
-396 NPYSESIFGH
+396 
-406 EVPAREQKGM
+406 
-416 GIPSRQSCEGGA
+416 
-428 ELELERE
+428 
-435 ACRTSSECSSDGKS
+435 RTSSECSSEGRS
-449 EDEETRTKLIDR
+449 EDEESRSRLIER
-461 IIQNDT
+461 IAHTDT
-467 EGYSTVESPH
+467 EGYSTVEAPR
-477 AEGAQFSLP
+477 AGDAPFSLP
-486 SHFYPDE
+486 AHLYPDE
-493 ILDDLTISPYASY
+493 VLDDLTISPYASF
-506 TSLSEPRLTM
+506 TSLSEPRPTM
-516 LRGWLDKLSPQGNYV
+516 LSGWLDKLSPQGNYV

-565 MVRSTK
+565 MARSTK
-571 DNKFQVVTSHR
+571 DNKFQVITSHR

-596 WCSTLQKKVT
+596 WCSTLQKKVM

-613 QPRPANT
+613 RPRPANT

-640 ALSLSEMWLYK
+640 ALSLPEMWLYK
-651 SEQFFKMGIGIC
+651 SEQFFKMGIAMC
-663 LIEMRG
+663 FIEMRG
-669 STIREAKNR
+669 STIREAKSR

-684 PLKIFSFM
+684 PSKTFSFV
-692 AESEKEKREW
+692 AESEREKREW
-702 MEALQEAIAET
+702 MEALQEAIAEM

-727 ANKHCADCRAQ
+727 ANKYCADCWAQ
-738 NPDWASI
+738 SPDWASI

-780 NEIVQLFIMLGN
+780 NEIVQLFIVLGN

-799 AARLLAT
+799 AARLPAT
-806 EGLYPDASAEQRRDF
+806 EAITPDSGAEQRREF
-821 ISRKYRDGRY
+821 IARKYREGRY
-831 RLPHPHYATQDD
+831 RLPHPHYATQEE

-848 CAAVTGPGLLKTV
+848 CAAVAGPALLKTI

-868 EAGLTADPGAYEVSP
+868 EAALASDPAASEAAP
-883 GADLLW
+883 GADLWW
-889 GPENKRPRNRSA
+889 GPESKRPRNLS
-901 LCPTGSPSTGEPGP
+901 GP

-930 YLHRASA
+930 YLYRATA
-937 LPKLPGTKKSRD
+937 PPKLPGARKSKE
-949 DFQRIWCSLE
+949 DFQRTWCSLE
-959 KALLF
+959 RALLF

-973 LSHIE
+973 LGHVGSG
-978 SRDLLSL
+978 DLISL
-985 GVSKAHAVTS
+985 GVNRAHQALAS
-995 PGSTER
+995 PGPTER
-1001 FRYTLELFL
+1001 FRFTLELFL
-1010 TGEKVQQLGVDGPDT
+1010 TGEKVQQLGTDGPET

-1059 CMLNPEQ
+1059 CMLNPER
-1066 WQQAFF
+1066 WQRAFF
-1072 ILQKAHL
+1072 ILQKSHL
-1079 FICPTEDDGAEDS
+1079 FICPAEEDGAEDS

-1098 QELSMVPPTE
+1098 QELSLVPPTD
-1108 TPEKKELLILVEMG
+1108 TLEKKELLVLVEMG

-1131 RADSTAWYADI
+1131 RADSAAWYSDI

-1208 KLRINDNF
+1208 KLRISDNF

-1243 WKEAAGISS
+1243 WKEAAAISS

-1369 EQKLP
+1369 EQKVP

-1397 MRNVAASLDIWLTFE
+1397 MRNVAASLDVWLTFE
-1412 ALENGELER
+1412 TLENGELER

-1449 RKVTIGEGSCLFTGA
+1449 RKVPIGEGSCLFTGA

-1488 QERYFVIR
+1488 QERYFVIQ
-1496 DRKLLLLKEK
+1496 DRRLLLLKEK

-1520 KVYMGIRKKLKSPGQ
+1520 KVYMGIKKKLKPPAQ

-1571 LRPVIMRRR
+1571 LRPVVLRRR

-1594 LVPLHGDSTDT
+1594 LVPLHGDSTDA

-1620 RTLSMFFPMKM
+1620 RTLSMFFPMKI
-1631 HQDCLEEQQEKEVD
+1631 HQDSLEEQQEKEAD
-1645 TEPVYEEVGNFPELA
+1645 TDPVYEEVGNFPELA
-1660 SLELD
+1660 ALD
-1665 RELLAD
+1665 LGQGLLAE
-1671 LSSIPSVD
+1671 LAVVPPVD
-1679 RSKKPSPFPEQPPAP
+1679 RSKKPSPFPEQPPAT
-1694 ALRSSLPT
+1694 ALRSSLPPS
-1702 NPAQRVSGPSV
+1702 PAHRATGPSV
-1713 SKALSLERG
+1713 TKAVKRSL
-1722 LNLECDKS
+1722 
-1730 PAHGGSAGLR
+1730 
-1740 PTKTASLERNLEP
+1740 
-1753 SLVLAGDQGQVAM
+1753 
-1766 PGGSPSMETSL
+1766 
-1777 EIPKKRNI
+1777 
-1785 QPSSPINNKLIQEL
+1785 QPPSPISDKLMQEL
-1799 SSIILKKNEGQHPG
+1799 SSVILRKSDGQP
-1813 LDPGLDPGSGP
+1813 
-1824 GSGPGPGPGQHV
+1824 PGPG
-1836 T
+1836 

>member
-1 MSFQYSPDSDI
+1 MSSPCGPDSDI
-12 ADWLASIHLERY
+12 ADWLATIHLERY
-24 QDVFK
+24 RDVFK

-34 VARDATLLDGEDLQQ
+34 VARDAASLDGDHLQQ

-63 LVQQTQLLGRPLR
+63 LAQQTQMLSQSQGE
-76 KPAARDAHPQAA
+76 PAAGDTHLRATEVLDASQ
-88 ACMEALD
+88 
-95 VAQRP
+95 V
-100 QIGEDAM
+100 GEDA
-107 KGVLGGATDVSEM
+107 KK
-120 QQRAAEP
+120 AEP
-127 NHTSPLEKDPAP
+127 GETTDTLGTQQCVTAPGQALPLEKDPAP
-139 PLVRPVPKP
+139 PLVKPVPKP
-148 RTVFHRSKPEQ
+148 RTVFPRSKLEQ
-159 GLAPTPA
+159 GLAPTPP
-166 ARSTVLTQSLDS
+166 ARTTVPAHGTGS
-178 DRTPGAFVVL
+178 DGAPAAFVVL

-196 STDLESPEAR
+196 STDLESPEPRPAPSGTADCPSPPCLCPQRSASSPSAPTAR
-206 PKQQTSPRATTTMG
+206 PS
-220 IGASRSATRESSREE
+220 
-235 KRLPASVD
+235 
-243 HGQTL
+243 
-248 ETSEKPSS
+248 
-256 SVPSVPPRLGH
+256 LGT
-267 RIPAPESSPA
+267 P
-277 SLPEGRPT
+277 
-285 SDLSLPAVATSAKTD
+285 
-300 VLPYPGAPSQLGSG
+300 
-314 QGRLEMVSN
+314 
-323 IIYEG
+323 
-328 LKPSLAPTED
+328 
-338 PGGENG
+338 
-344 PQDRTLTEPPGPSLQ
+344 
-359 EMTYLVNKPESP
+359 
-371 GWSAAGLPPVPER
+371 
-384 PATKPDISEQPI
+384 IS
-396 NPYSESIFGH
+396 H
-406 EVPAREQKGM
+406 
-416 GIPSRQSCEGGA
+416 
-428 ELELERE
+428 
-435 ACRTSSECSSDGKS
+435 RTSSECSSEGRS
-449 EDEETRTKLIDR
+449 EDEETRSRLIDR
-461 IIQNDT
+461 IVQNDT
-467 EGYSTVESPH
+467 EGYSTVEAPR
-477 AEGAQFSLP
+477 AEGTPFSLP
-486 SHFYPDE
+486 AHLYPDE
-493 ILDDLTISPYASY
+493 VLDDLTISPYASF
-506 TSLSEPRLTM
+506 TSLSEPRPTM
-516 LRGWLDKLSPQGNYV
+516 LSGWLDKLSPQGNYV

-545 YFSSEKEPYPKG
+545 YFSSEKEPYSKG

-565 MVRSTK
+565 MARTMK
-571 DNKFQVVTSHR
+571 DNKFQVFTSHR

-596 WCSTLQKKVT
+596 WCCTLQKKVT
-606 EQRLVGS
+606 EQRLMGS

-640 ALSLSEMWLYK
+640 VLSLPEMWLYK

-684 PLKIFSFM
+684 PFKIFSFV
-692 AESEKEKREW
+692 AESEREKREW
-702 MEALQEAIAET
+702 MEALQEAIAEM

-738 NPDWASI
+738 SPDWASI

-752 KQCAGQHRSLGS
+752 KQWQHRSLGS

-799 AARLLAT
+799 AGCLPAAEALH
-806 EGLYPDASAEQRRDF
+806 PDATTEQRRDF
-821 ISRKYRDGRY
+821 ISRKYREGRY
-831 RLPHPHYATQDD
+831 RLPHPHYATQED

-848 CAAVTGPGLLKTV
+848 CAAVAGPALLKTI

-868 EAGLTADPGAYEVSP
+868 EAGLAADPATCKVAS
-883 GADLLW
+883 GADL
-889 GPENKRPRNRSA
+889 
-901 LCPTGSPSTGEPGP
+901 CPHARELGP

-930 YLHRASA
+930 YLYRATA
-937 LPKLPGTKKSRD
+937 PTKLPSAKKSKE
-949 DFQRIWCSLE
+949 DFQRTWCSLE
-959 KALLF
+959 RALLF

-973 LSHIE
+973 LGHIE
-978 SRDLLSL
+978 SGDLISL
-985 GVSKAHAVTS
+985 GVSRPQALAS
-995 PGSTER
+995 PSPTER
-1001 FRYTLELFL
+1001 FRFTLELFL
-1010 TGEKVQQLGVDGPDT
+1010 TAEKVQQLGTDRPET

-1059 CMLNPEQ
+1059 CMLNPER
-1066 WQQAFF
+1066 WQRAFF

-1079 FICPTEDDGAEDS
+1079 FICPAEDDGAEDS

-1098 QELSMVPPTE
+1098 QELSLVPPTE

-1131 RADSTAWYADI
+1131 RADSAAWYADI

-1208 KLRINDNF
+1208 KLRISDNF

-1228 RELEDPIFTLELHPQ
+1228 RELEDPVFTLELHPQ
-1243 WKEAAGISS
+1243 WKEAAEISS

-1443 TAYLLV
+1443 AAYLLV
-1449 RKVTIGEGSCLFTGA
+1449 RKVPIGEGSCLFTGI

-1496 DRKLLLLKEK
+1496 DRRLLLLKEK
-1506 RSAKPEREWPLDAA
+1506 RSVKPEREWPLDAA
-1520 KVYMGIRKKLKSPGQ
+1520 KVYMGIRKKLKPPAQ
-1535 WGFTLTLDKQQ
+1535 WGFTLILDKQQ

-1594 LVPLHGDSTDT
+1594 LVPLHGDSTDA

-1631 HQDCLEEQQEKEVD
+1631 HQDSLEEQQEKEVD
-1645 TEPVYEEVGNFPELA
+1645 ADPVYEEVGNFPELA
-1660 SLELD
+1660 TLELG
-1665 RELLAD
+1665 RGLLAD
-1671 LSSIPSVD
+1671 LSVMPTVD
-1679 RSKKPSPFPEQPPAP
+1679 RSKKPTPFPEQPPAT

-1702 NPAQRVSGPSV
+1702 SPAQRVTGPSV
-1713 SKALSLERG
+1713 TKAL
-1722 LNLECDKS
+1722 
-1730 PAHGGSAGLR
+1730 
-1740 PTKTASLERNLEP
+1740 
-1753 SLVLAGDQGQVAM
+1753 
-1766 PGGSPSMETSL
+1766 
-1777 EIPKKRNI
+1777 KRNV

-1799 SSIILKKNEGQHPG
+1799 STVILRKNEGQP
-1813 LDPGLDPGSGP
+1813 
-1824 GSGPGPGPGQHV
+1824 PGPG
-1836 T
+1836 

>member
-1 MSFQYSPDSDI
+1 MSSLCGPDSDI
-12 ADWLASIHLERY
+12 ADWLATIHLEKYR
-24 QDVFK
+24 DVFK

-34 VARDATLLDGEDLQQ
+34 VARDAALLDGNHLQQ

-63 LVQQTQLLGRPLR
+63 LAQQTRMLSQFQGGPT
-76 KPAARDAHPQAA
+76 AGDAHFRATEVLDAPQA
-88 ACMEALD
+88 
-95 VAQRP
+95 
-100 QIGEDAM
+100 GKDAM
-107 KGVLGGATDVSEM
+107 KAELGGSTDAFGT
-120 QQRAAEP
+120 QQHIAAP
-127 NHTSPLEKDPAP
+127 AQASPLEKDPAS
-139 PLVRPVPKP
+139 PLLKPVPKP
-148 RTVFHRSKPEQ
+148 RTVFPRSKPEQ
-159 GLAPTPA
+159 GLPPVPPA
-166 ARSTVLTQSLDS
+166 RATVPAHSLGS
-178 DRTPGAFVVL
+178 DREPAAFVVL
-188 EGFVPGES
+188 EGFWGSPPPG
-196 STDLESPEAR
+196 LAVL
-206 PKQQTSPRATTTMG
+206 AG
-220 IGASRSATRESSREE
+220 HRSAAGT
-235 KRLPASVD
+235 AD
-243 HGQTL
+243 C
-248 ETSEKPSS
+248 
-256 SVPSVPPRLGH
+256 
-267 RIPAPESSPA
+267 
-277 SLPEGRPT
+277 
-285 SDLSLPAVATSAKTD
+285 LSLPCLCPQRSVSSPSAPT
-300 VLPYPGAPSQLGSG
+300 A
-314 QGRLEMVSN
+314 R
-323 IIYEG
+323 
-328 LKPSLAPTED
+328 PSL
-338 PGGENG
+338 
-344 PQDRTLTEPPGPSLQ
+344 
-359 EMTYLVNKPESP
+359 
-371 GWSAAGLPPVPER
+371 
-384 PATKPDISEQPI
+384 
-396 NPYSESIFGH
+396 
-406 EVPAREQKGM
+406 
-416 GIPSRQSCEGGA
+416 GIPISH
-428 ELELERE
+428 
-435 ACRTSSECSSDGKS
+435 RTSSECSSEGRS
-449 EDEETRTKLIDR
+449 EDEETRSRLIDR
-461 IIQNDT
+461 IVQNDT
-467 EGYSTVESPH
+467 EGYSTVEAPR
-477 AEGAQFSLP
+477 AEGTSFSLP
-486 SHFYPDE
+486 AHLYPDE
-493 ILDDLTISPYASY
+493 VLDDLTISPYASF
-506 TSLSEPRLTM
+506 TSLSEPRPTM
-516 LRGWLDKLSPQGNYV
+516 LSGWLDKLSPQGNYV

-565 MVRSTK
+565 MARSTK
-571 DNKFQVVTSHR
+571 DNKFQVFTSHR

-596 WCSTLQKKVT
+596 WCSTLQKKVMD
-606 EQRLVGS
+606 QRLVGS
-613 QPRPANT
+613 RPRPTNT

-625 SGTLELKGQKSKVFA
+625 SGILELKGQKSKVFA
-640 ALSLSEMWLYK
+640 ALSLPEMWLYK

-684 PLKIFSFM
+684 PFKIFSFV
-692 AESEKEKREW
+692 AESEREKREW
-702 MEALQEAIAET
+702 MEALQEAIAEM

-727 ANKHCADCRAQ
+727 ANKYCADCWAQ
-738 NPDWASI
+738 SPDWASI

-752 KQCAGQHRSLGS
+752 KQWVLILLLPAGQHRSLGS

-780 NEIVQLFIMLGN
+780 NEIVQLFIVLGN

-799 AARLLAT
+799 AAHLPTA
-806 EGLYPDASAEQRRDF
+806 EALYPDASAEQRRDF
-821 ISRKYRDGRY
+821 ISRKYREGRY
-831 RLPHPHYATQDD
+831 RLPHPHYATQED

-848 CAAVTGPGLLKTV
+848 CTAVAGPALLKTI

-868 EAGLTADPGAYEVSP
+868 EAGLTADRAACEVAP
-883 GADLLW
+883 GADPCARTQEL
-889 GPENKRPRNRSA
+889 
-901 LCPTGSPSTGEPGP
+901 GP

-930 YLHRASA
+930 YLYRATA
-937 LPKLPGTKKSRD
+937 PHKLPGAKKSKE
-949 DFQRIWCSLE
+949 DFQRTWCSLE
-959 KALLF
+959 RALLF
-964 FETEKCTEP
+964 FESEKCTEP
-973 LSHIE
+973 LGHIE
-978 SRDLLSL
+978 STDLISL
-985 GVSKAHAVTS
+985 GVNRAQALTS
-995 PGSTER
+995 PGPTER
-1001 FRYTLELFL
+1001 FRFTLELFL
-1010 TGEKVQQLGVDGPDT
+1010 TGEKVHQLGTDGPET

-1059 CMLNPEQ
+1059 CMLNPER

-1098 QELSMVPPTE
+1098 QELSVVPPME

-1131 RADSTAWYADI
+1131 RADSAAWYTDI

-1228 RELEDPIFTLELHPQ
+1228 RELEDPVFTLELHPQ
-1243 WKEAAGISS
+1243 WKEAAEISS

-1261 ELIHRLPRL
+1261 DLIHRLPRL

-1443 TAYLLV
+1443 AAYLLV
-1449 RKVTIGEGSCLFTGA
+1449 RKVPIGEGSCLFTGV

-1496 DRKLLLLKEK
+1496 DRRLLLLKEK

-1520 KVYMGIRKKLKSPGQ
+1520 KVYMGIRKKLKPPAQ

-1631 HQDCLEEQQEKEVD
+1631 HQDSLEEQQEKEVD
-1645 TEPVYEEVGNFPELA
+1645 ADPVYEEVGNFPELA
-1660 SLELD
+1660 TLELGQG
-1665 RELLAD
+1665 LLAD
-1671 LSSIPSVD
+1671 LSAVPPVD
-1679 RSKKPSPFPEQPPAP
+1679 RSKKPALFPEQPPAT
-1694 ALRSSLPT
+1694 ALRSSLPAS
-1702 NPAQRVSGPSV
+1702 PAQRVPGSSPSV
-1713 SKALSLERG
+1713 
-1722 LNLECDKS
+1722 
-1730 PAHGGSAGLR
+1730 
-1740 PTKTASLERNLEP
+1740 
-1753 SLVLAGDQGQVAM
+1753 
-1766 PGGSPSMETSL
+1766 
-1777 EIPKKRNI
+1777 EISKKRNM
-1785 QPSSPINNKLIQEL
+1785 QSPPPISNKLIQEL
-1799 SSIILKKNEGQHPG
+1799 SSVILRKNEGQ
-1813 LDPGLDPGSGP
+1813 
-1824 GSGPGPGPGQHV
+1824 
-1836 T
+1836 

>member
-1 MSFQYSPDSDI
+1 MSSPCGPDSDI
-12 ADWLASIHLERY
+12 ADWLATIHLERY
-24 QDVFK
+24 RDVFK

-34 VARDATLLDGEDLQQ
+34 VAGDATSLDSHHLQQ

-63 LVQQTQLLGRPLR
+63 LAQQTRMLSQSRGRP
-76 KPAARDAHPQAA
+76 AAGDTHSRRT
-88 ACMEALD
+88 EA
-95 VAQRP
+95 P
-100 QIGEDAM
+100 PG
-107 KGVLGGATDVSEM
+107 
-120 QQRAAEP
+120 
-127 NHTSPLEKDPAP
+127 EKDPAP
-139 PLVRPVPKP
+139 PAVKPVPKP
-148 RTVFHRSKPEQ
+148 RTVFPRSKPEQ
-159 GLAPTPA
+159 GSVPVPP
-166 ARSTVLTQSLDS
+166 ARSTVPAHCPGS
-178 DRTPGAFVVL
+178 DRAPAAFVVL
-188 EGFVPGES
+188 EGFVPGERPCCAAQ
-196 STDLESPEAR
+196 LPHSPFC
-206 PKQQTSPRATTTMG
+206 
-220 IGASRSATRESSREE
+220 
-235 KRLPASVD
+235 
-243 HGQTL
+243 H
-248 ETSEKPSS
+248 
-256 SVPSVPPRLGH
+256 
-267 RIPAPESSPA
+267 
-277 SLPEGRPT
+277 
-285 SDLSLPAVATSAKTD
+285 
-300 VLPYPGAPSQLGSG
+300 
-314 QGRLEMVSN
+314 
-323 IIYEG
+323 
-328 LKPSLAPTED
+328 
-338 PGGENG
+338 
-344 PQDRTLTEPPGPSLQ
+344 
-359 EMTYLVNKPESP
+359 
-371 GWSAAGLPPVPER
+371 
-384 PATKPDISEQPI
+384 
-396 NPYSESIFGH
+396 
-406 EVPAREQKGM
+406 
-416 GIPSRQSCEGGA
+416 
-428 ELELERE
+428 
-435 ACRTSSECSSDGKS
+435 RTSSECSSEGRS
-449 EDEETRTKLIDR
+449 EDEESRSRLIER
-461 IIQNDT
+461 IAHNDT
-467 EGYSTVESPH
+467 EGYSTVEAPR
-477 AEGAQFSLP
+477 AEGAPFSLP
-486 SHFYPDE
+486 AHLYPDE
-493 ILDDLTISPYASY
+493 VLDDLTISPYASF
-506 TSLSEPRLTM
+506 TSLSEPRPTM
-516 LRGWLDKLSPQGNYV
+516 LSGWLDKLSPQGNYV

-565 MVRSTK
+565 MARSTK
-571 DNKFQVVTSHR
+571 DNKFQVITSHR

-596 WCSTLQKKVT
+596 WCSTLQKKVM

-613 QPRPANT
+613 RPRPANT

-640 ALSLSEMWLYK
+640 ALSLPEMWLYK
-651 SEQFFKMGIGIC
+651 SEQFFKMGIAVC
-663 LIEMRG
+663 FIEMRG
-669 STIREAKNR
+669 STIREAKSR

-684 PLKIFSFM
+684 PSKTFSFV
-692 AESEKEKREW
+692 AESEREKREW
-702 MEALQEAIAET
+702 MEALQEAVAEM

-727 ANKHCADCRAQ
+727 ANKYCADCWALS
-738 NPDWASI
+738 PDWASI

-799 AARLLAT
+799 AARLPAT
-806 EGLYPDASAEQRRDF
+806 EAITPDSSAEQRRDF
-821 ISRKYRDGRY
+821 IARKYREGRY
-831 RLPHPHYATQDD
+831 RLPHPHYATQEE
-843 VLQAL
+843 VLQVGDTSR
-848 CAAVTGPGLLKTV
+848 CWEPP
-861 LQFFSSS
+861 QSSWS
-868 EAGLTADPGAYEVSP
+868 EVPAPP
-883 GADLLW
+883 
-889 GPENKRPRNRSA
+889 
-901 LCPTGSPSTGEPGP
+901 
-915 EGVYNEIT
+915 GVYNEIT

-930 YLHRASA
+930 YLYRATA
-937 LPKLPGTKKSRD
+937 PTKLPGARKSKEAPIPA
-949 DFQRIWCSLE
+949 DFQRTWCSLE

-973 LSHIE
+973 LD
-978 SRDLLSL
+978 SRA
-985 GVSKAHAVTS
+985 GF
-995 PGSTER
+995 R
-1001 FRYTLELFL
+1001 FTLELFL
-1010 TGEKVQQLGVDGPDT
+1010 TGEKVQQLGTDGPET

-1050 QRVGQLRYK
+1050 QRAGQLRYK
-1059 CMLNPEQ
+1059 CMLNPER

-1072 ILQKAHL
+1072 ILQKGHL
-1079 FICPTEDDGAEDS
+1079 FICPAEEDGAEDS

-1098 QELSMVPPTE
+1098 QELSLVPATD
-1108 TPEKKELLILVEMG
+1108 TPEKKELLVLVEMG

-1131 RADSTAWYADI
+1131 RADSAAWYGDI

-1208 KLRINDNF
+1208 KLRISDNF

-1243 WKEAAGISS
+1243 WKEAAEIPS

-1369 EQKLP
+1369 EQKVP

-1382 SPTMTAEELTNQVLE
+1382 SPSMTAEELTNQVLE

-1443 TAYLLV
+1443 AAYLLV
-1449 RKVTIGEGSCLFTGA
+1449 RKVPIGEGSCLFTGA

-1496 DRKLLLLKEK
+1496 DQRLLLLKEK
-1506 RSAKPEREWPLDAA
+1506 RVPGGS
-1520 KVYMGIRKKLKSPGQ
+1520 KVYMGIRKKLKPPAQ

-1571 LRPVIMRRR
+1571 LRPVVLRRR

-1594 LVPLHGDSTDT
+1594 LVPLHGDSTDA

-1611 QTLRRLHTR
+1611 QTLVKPLPLPQPTG
-1620 RTLSMFFPMKM
+1620 PMKI
-1631 HQDCLEEQQEKEVD
+1631 HQDSLEEQQEKEAD
-1645 TEPVYEEVGNFPELA
+1645 ADPVYEEVGNFPELA
-1660 SLELD
+1660 ALD
-1665 RELLAD
+1665 LGQGLLAE
-1671 LSSIPSVD
+1671 LVAVPPVD
-1679 RSKKPSPFPEQPPAP
+1679 RSKKPSPFPEQPPAT
-1694 ALRSSLPT
+1694 ALRSSLPAS
-1702 NPAQRVSGPSV
+1702 PAHRVTGPSV
-1713 SKALSLERG
+1713 TKAMSLERG
-1722 LNLECDKS
+1722 LNLESNKAPS
-1730 PAHGGSAGLR
+1730 PGLR
-1740 PTKTASLERNLEP
+1740 PTKTSSLERNMEP
-1753 SLVLAGDQGQVAM
+1753 SLVLGRDWEQAAT
-1766 PGGSPSMETSL
+1766 PGSSPTAETSL
-1777 EIPKKRNI
+1777 ELPRKRSL
-1785 QPSSPINNKLIQEL
+1785 QPPSPISDKLIQEL
-1799 SSIILKKNEGQHPG
+1799 SSVILRKSDGQP
-1813 LDPGLDPGSGP
+1813 
-1824 GSGPGPGPGQHV
+1824 PGPGEPV

>member
-1 MSFQYSPDSDI
+1 MSSPCSPDTDI
-12 ADWLASIHLERY
+12 SAWLAAIHLQRY
-24 QDVFK
+24 QEVFR
-29 QHGYH
+29 QHGYR
-34 VARDATLLDGEDLQQ
+34 VAGDAAWLEPQQLQHM
-49 IGITATGHR
+49 GITATGHR
-58 KRILN
+58 KRILS
-63 LVQQTQLLGRPLR
+63 LAQQTRALSQPRGA
-76 KPAARDAHPQAA
+76 PAPRDPR
-88 ACMEALD
+88 C
-95 VAQRP
+95 
-100 QIGEDAM
+100 
-107 KGVLGGATDVSEM
+107 
-120 QQRAAEP
+120 RAAQAPGAPEVG
-127 NHTSPLEKDPAP
+127 KDA
-139 PLVRPVPKP
+139 LRAETGGVPDPSAKPIPRP
-148 RTVFHRSKPEQ
+148 RTVFPRCKAEQ
-159 GLAPTPA
+159 GSASTLPARAERAPA
-166 ARSTVLTQSLDS
+166 
-178 DRTPGAFVVL
+178 AFVVL

-196 STDLESPEAR
+196 STDRDSTEAKPAPGAMGTGLSWLRARDSGREEPRAAPAPDHGLSPEESPPCA
-206 PKQQTSPRATTTMG
+206 
-220 IGASRSATRESSREE
+220 
-235 KRLPASVD
+235 
-243 HGQTL
+243 
-248 ETSEKPSS
+248 
-256 SVPSVPPRLGH
+256 PSVPPRHSH
-267 RIPAPESSPA
+267 RAPAEPEPCPRA
-277 SLPEGRPT
+277 AG
-285 SDLSLPAVATSAKTD
+285 
-300 VLPYPGAPSQLGSG
+300 
-314 QGRLEMVSN
+314 LEMVSN
-323 IIYEG
+323 VIYQG
-328 LKPSLAPTED
+328 LKPPAAPAEDSGGQDGAQDPAQHPALA
-338 PGGENG
+338 
-344 PQDRTLTEPPGPSLQ
+344 LQ
-359 EMTYLVNKPESP
+359 ELTPLDSKADSP
-371 GWSAAGLPPVPER
+371 GWPGGDLPPIPQRPPSKPE
-384 PATKPDISEQPI
+384 AMEQPVS
-396 NPYSESIFGH
+396 PYSETIFGH
-406 EVPAREQKGM
+406 VGPSREQKAG
-416 GIPSRQSCEGGA
+416 GISSGQSYEA
-428 ELELERE
+428 VSELDLERE
-435 ACRTSSECSSDGKS
+435 ACRTSSECSSEGRS
-449 EDEETRTKLIDR
+449 EDEETRSRLIDR
-461 IIQNDT
+461 IVQNDT
-467 EGYSTVESPH
+467 EGYSTVDAPQ
-477 AEGAQFSLP
+477 AQGTPFSLP
-486 SHFYPDE
+486 AHLYPDE
-493 ILDDLTISPYASY
+493 VLDDLTISPYASF
-506 TSLSEPRLTM
+506 TSLCEPRPTM
-516 LRGWLDKLSPQGNYV
+516 LSGWLDKLSPQGNYV

-565 MVRSTK
+565 MARSTK
-571 DNKFQVVTSHR
+571 DNKFQVITSHR

-606 EQRLVGS
+606 DQRLVGS
-613 QPRPANT
+613 RPRPPNT

-640 ALSLSEMWLYK
+640 ALSLPEMWLYK

-663 LIEMRG
+663 FIEMRG
-669 STIREAKNR
+669 CTIREAKSR

-684 PLKIFSFM
+684 PFKAFSFV
-692 AESEKEKREW
+692 AESEREKREW
-702 MEALQEAIAET
+702 MEALQEAIAEM

-727 ANKHCADCRAQ
+727 ANKYCADCWAQ
-738 NPDWASI
+738 SPDWASI

-780 NEIVQLFIMLGN
+780 NEIVQLFIVLGN
-792 DRANRFW
+792 ERANRFW
-799 AARLLAT
+799 AARLPASESLS
-806 EGLYPDASAEQRRDF
+806 PDASAEQRRDF
-821 ISRKYRDGRY
+821 ITRKYREGRY
-831 RLPHPHYATQDD
+831 RLPHPHYATQED

-848 CAAVTGPGLLKTV
+848 CTAVAGPALLKTV

-868 EAGLTADPGAYEVSP
+868 EAGLAADSAACDVAP
-883 GADLLW
+883 GADPWW
-889 GPENKRPRNRSA
+889 GPESKKLRNHS
-901 LCPTGSPSTGEPGP
+901 GSPHTREPGL

-923 QPVTHSG
+923 QPVMHSG
-930 YLHRASA
+930 YLYRATA
-937 LPKLPGTKKSRD
+937 PCKLPGAKKSKE
-949 DFQRIWCSLE
+949 DFQRTWCSLE
-959 KALLF
+959 RALLF
-964 FETEKCTEP
+964 FETERCTEP
-973 LSHIE
+973 LGHIE
-978 SRDLLSL
+978 SGDLISL
-985 GVSKAHAVTS
+985 GVSRAQVLTS
-995 PGSTER
+995 PGPMER
-1001 FRYTLELFL
+1001 FRFTLELFL
-1010 TGEKVQQLGVDGPDT
+1010 TGEKVQQLGTDGPET

-1059 CMLNPEQ
+1059 CMLNPER
-1066 WQQAFF
+1066 WQRAFF
-1072 ILQKAHL
+1072 ILQKGHL
-1079 FICPTEDDGAEDS
+1079 FICPAEDSGAEDS

-1098 QELSMVPPTE
+1098 QELSLVPPTE
-1108 TPEKKELLILVEMG
+1108 SPEKKEMLILVEMG

-1131 RADSTAWYADI
+1131 RADSAAWYCDI

-1208 KLRINDNF
+1208 KLRISDNF

-1228 RELEDPIFTLELHPQ
+1228 RELEDPVFTLELHPQ
-1243 WKEAAGISS
+1243 WKEAADIPS

-1261 ELIHRLPRL
+1261 ELIQRLPRL
-1270 NHKTLAAL
+1270 NRKTLAAL

-1382 SPTMTAEELTNQVLE
+1382 SPTLTAEELTNQVLE

-1443 TAYLLV
+1443 AAYLLV
-1449 RKVTIGEGSCLFTGA
+1449 KKVPIGEGSCLFTGV
-1464 KRETPKCGLLK
+1464 KRETPKCGLLR

-1496 DRKLLLLKEK
+1496 DRRLLLLKEK
-1506 RSAKPEREWPLDAA
+1506 RSAKPEREWPLEAA
-1520 KVYMGIRKKLKSPGQ
+1520 KVYMGIKKKLKPPAQ

-1594 LVPLHGDSTDT
+1594 LVPLHGDSTDA

-1631 HQDCLEEQQEKEVD
+1631 HQDSLEEQQEKEAD
-1645 TEPVYEEVGNFPELA
+1645 ADPVYEEVGNFPELA
-1660 SLELD
+1660 ALELGQG
-1665 RELLAD
+1665 LLAE
-1671 LSSIPSVD
+1671 LSAVP
-1679 RSKKPSPFPEQPPAP
+1679 RQPCPRPEQPPAV
-1694 ALRSSLPT
+1694 ALRSSLPAS
-1702 NPAQRVSGPSV
+1702 PAHGLTQPSV
-1713 SKALSLERG
+1713 TKALSLERG
-1722 LNLECDKS
+1722 LNLDSDK
-1730 PAHGGSAGLR
+1730 ASAQGLR
-1740 PTKTASLERNLEP
+1740 HTKTASLERNVEP
-1753 SLVLAGDQGQVAM
+1753 CLALARDWEQADS
-1766 PGGSPSMETSL
+1766 PGSNPGTESSMET
-1777 EIPKKRNI
+1777 PRKRNV
-1785 QPSSPINNKLIQEL
+1785 QPPSPINDKLMQEL
-1799 SSIILKKNEGQHPG
+1799 SSVILRKSEGQAP
-1813 LDPGLDPGSGP
+1813 
-1824 GSGPGPGPGQHV
+1824 V

>member
-1 MSFQYSPDSDI
+1 MSLQCGPDTDI
-12 ADWLASIHLERY
+12 ADWLATIHLERY
-24 QDVFK
+24 RDAFRR
-29 QHGYH
+29 HGYH

-63 LVQQTQLLGRPLR
+63 LVHQTRLLAQPQGA
-76 KPAARDAHPQAA
+76 PAAGDARPRAA
-88 ACMEALD
+88 AGMEAPD
-95 VAQRP
+95 TSRSPHTGDEAVK
-100 QIGEDAM
+100 GEP
-107 KGVLGGATDVSEM
+107 GGAIDTRGM
-120 QQRAAEP
+120 QERAAVP
-127 NHTSPLEKDPAP
+127 GQASPPEKDPAP
-139 PLVRPVPKP
+139 PLARPVPKP

-166 ARSTVLTQSLDS
+166 VRSALLTPSPDS
-178 DRTPGAFVVL
+178 DRTPGPFVVL

-196 STDLESPEAR
+196 STDLESAES
-206 PKQQTSPRATTTMG
+206 SPRATMG
-220 IGASRSATRESSREE
+220 IGASRLGVRGSSRQE
-235 KRLPASVD
+235 KRLPAAAD
-243 HGQTL
+243 HGQAL
-248 ETSEKPSS
+248 EASEKPSPPA
-256 SVPSVPPRLGH
+256 PSAPPRLSL
-267 RIPAPESSPA
+267 RAPAAGPSAA
-277 SLPEGRPT
+277 SLPESRPT
-285 SDLSLPAVATSAKTD
+285 RDPSLPTTTTPGRRD
-300 VLPYPGAPSQLGSG
+300 LPPQPGAPPQPGPA
-314 QGRLEMVSN
+314 QGRMEMVSN

-328 LKPSLAPTED
+328 LKPSLAPTAD
-338 PGGENG
+338 AGGGEDG
-344 PQDRTLTEPPGPSLQ
+344 PQGHALMESPGPSLQ
-359 EMTYLVNKPESP
+359 DVTYVGEKPGSP
-371 GWSAAGLPPVPER
+371 GRPVAGLPPIPQR
-384 PATKPDISEQPI
+384 PSTKPDLGEPLVS
-396 NPYSESIFGH
+396 PYSETVFGH
-406 EVPAREQKGM
+406 GVPARDQKGA
-416 GIPSRQSCEGGA
+416 GTPSRQSYDGGA
-428 ELELERE
+428 EPELERE

-449 EDEETRTKLIDR
+449 EDEETRTRLINR
-461 IIQNDT
+461 IVQNDT
-467 EGYSTVESPH
+467 EGYSTVEAPQ

-486 SHFYPDE
+486 SHLYPDE
-493 ILDDLTISPYASY
+493 VLDDLTISPYASY
-506 TSLSEPRLTM
+506 TSLSEARPTM

-565 MVRSTK
+565 MARPTK

-596 WCSTLQKKVT
+596 WCSTLQKKVVD
-606 EQRLVGS
+606 QRSVGTR
-613 QPRPANT
+613 PRPANT

-640 ALSLSEMWLYK
+640 TLSLPEMWLYK
-651 SEQFFKMGIGIC
+651 SEQFFKMGIAIC

-678 SFELIT
+678 GFELIT
-684 PLKIFSFM
+684 PLKIFSFV
-692 AESEKEKREW
+692 AESEREKREW

-727 ANKHCADCRAQ
+727 ANKHCADCRAPS
-738 NPDWASI
+738 PDWASI

-780 NEIVQLFIMLGN
+780 NEIVQLFIVLGN

-799 AARLLAT
+799 AARLPTAEALC
-806 EGLYPDASAEQRRDF
+806 PDASAEQRRDF
-821 ISRKYRDGRY
+821 VSRKYRDGRY

-848 CAAVTGPGLLKTV
+848 CAAVSGPGLLKTI
-861 LQFFSSS
+861 LQFFSSA
-868 EAGLTADPGAYEVSP
+868 EAALASDVGICEVSP
-883 GADLLW
+883 STDLW
-889 GPENKRPRNRSA
+889 GPESQRPRSHSGA
-901 LCPTGSPSTGEPGP
+901 AEAGP

-923 QPVTHSG
+923 QPAALSG
-930 YLHRASA
+930 YLHRSPA
-937 LPKLPGTKKSRD
+937 LHRPPGAKKSRE
-949 DFQRIWCSLE
+949 DFQRAWCSLE

-964 FETEKCTEP
+964 FETDKRAEP
-973 LSHIE
+973 LGHVE

-985 GVSKAHAVTS
+985 GVSRAHALLS
-995 PGSTER
+995 PGTVER

-1010 TGEKVQQLGVDGPDT
+1010 AGDKVQQLGLDGPDT

-1079 FICPTEDDGAEDS
+1079 FICPAEDDGAEDS

-1108 TPEKKELLILVEMG
+1108 TPEKKELLVLVEMG

-1131 RADSTAWYADI
+1131 RADSAAWYADI

-1208 KLRINDNF
+1208 KLRISDNF

-1228 RELEDPIFTLELHPQ
+1228 RELEDPVFTLELHPQ
-1243 WKEAAGISS
+1243 WKEAAAISS

-1270 NHKTLAAL
+1270 NRKTLAAL

-1369 EQKLP
+1369 EQRLP

-1443 TAYLLV
+1443 SAYLLV
-1449 RKVTIGEGSCLFTGA
+1449 RKVPIGEGSCLFTGA

-1496 DRKLLLLKEK
+1496 ERKLLLLKEK
-1506 RSAKPEREWPLDAA
+1506 RSAKPEREWPLEAA
-1520 KVYMGIRKKLKSPGQ
+1520 KVYMGIRKKLKPPGQ

-1594 LVPLHGDSTDT
+1594 LVPLHGDSTDA

-1631 HQDCLEEQQEKEVD
+1631 HQDSLEEQQEKEVD

-1665 RELLAD
+1665 HELLAG
-1671 LSSIPSVD
+1671 LSSIPSMD
-1679 RSKKPSPFPEQPPAP
+1679 RSKKPTPVPEQSPTP
-1694 ALRSSLPT
+1694 ALRSSLPI

-1713 SKALSLERG
+1713 TKALSLERG
-1722 LNLECDKS
+1722 LNLECDKC
-1730 PAHGGSAGLR
+1730 PDHRGSTGLR
-1740 PTKTASLERNLEP
+1740 PTKTTSLERNLEP
-1753 SLVLAGDQGQVAM
+1753 SLVLAGDQDQVSVR
-1766 PGGSPSMETSL
+1766 GSNTSPSTETSL

-1785 QPSSPINNKLIQEL
+1785 QPPSPINNKLIQEL
-1799 SSIILKKNEGQHPG
+1799 SSIILKKNEGQPSGAG
-1813 LDPGLDPGSGP
+1813 LGAAP
-1824 GSGPGPGPGQHV
+1824 GPGPGPGQQV

>member
-1 MSFQYSPDSDI
+1 MSSPCGPDSNI
-12 ADWLASIHLERY
+12 ADWLATIHLEKYR
-24 QDVFK
+24 DVFK

-34 VARDATLLDGEDLQQ
+34 VARDAVLLDGDQLQQ

-63 LVQQTQLLGRPLR
+63 LAQQTR
-76 KPAARDAHPQAA
+76 
-88 ACMEALD
+88 M
-95 VAQRP
+95 
-100 QIGEDAM
+100 
-107 KGVLGGATDVSEM
+107 
-120 QQRAAEP
+120 
-127 NHTSPLEKDPAP
+127 
-139 PLVRPVPKP
+139 
-148 RTVFHRSKPEQ
+148 
-159 GLAPTPA
+159 
-166 ARSTVLTQSLDS
+166 LTL
-178 DRTPGAFVVL
+178 
-188 EGFVPGES
+188 
-196 STDLESPEAR
+196 
-206 PKQQTSPRATTTMG
+206 
-220 IGASRSATRESSREE
+220 
-235 KRLPASVD
+235 D
-243 HGQTL
+243 HGQAL
-248 ETSEKPSS
+248 EALEKSSTSA
-256 SVPSVPPRLGH
+256 PSVPPRLSHRVPAAEPNPGSVPEGH
-267 RIPAPESSPA
+267 PTSNP
-277 SLPEGRPT
+277 SLP
-285 SDLSLPAVATSAKTD
+285 PAAAPAKRDPSPCPRVA
-300 VLPYPGAPSQLGSG
+300 SQPGSG

-323 IIYEG
+323 VIYEG
-328 LKPSLAPTED
+328 LKPPSAPTED
-338 PGGENG
+338 SGGETSSNG
-344 PQDRTLTEPPGPSLQ
+344 MALIRTPPH
-359 EMTYLVNKPESP
+359 
-371 GWSAAGLPPVPER
+371 
-384 PATKPDISEQPI
+384 PATARLPQGPIS
-396 NPYSESIFGH
+396 H
-406 EVPAREQKGM
+406 
-416 GIPSRQSCEGGA
+416 
-428 ELELERE
+428 
-435 ACRTSSECSSDGKS
+435 RTSSECSSEGRS
-449 EDEETRTKLIDR
+449 EDEETRSRLINR

-467 EGYSTVESPH
+467 EGYSTVEAPR
-477 AEGAQFSLP
+477 AEGAPFSLP
-486 SHFYPDE
+486 AHLYPDE
-493 ILDDLTISPYASY
+493 VLDDLTISPYASF
-506 TSLSEPRLTM
+506 TSLSEPRPTM
-516 LRGWLDKLSPQGNYV
+516 LSGWLDKLSPQGNYV

-565 MVRSTK
+565 MARSTK
-571 DNKFQVVTSHR
+571 DNKFQVFTSHR

-613 QPRPANT
+613 RPRPT

-640 ALSLSEMWLYK
+640 ALSLPEMWLYK
-651 SEQFFKMGIGIC
+651 SEQFFKMGIAIC
-663 LIEMRG
+663 VIEMRG

-684 PLKIFSFM
+684 PSKIFSFV
-692 AESEKEKREW
+692 AESDREKREW
-702 MEALQEAIAET
+702 MEALQEAIAEM

-727 ANKHCADCRAQ
+727 SNKYCADCWAQ

-799 AARLLAT
+799 AARLPAA
-806 EGLYPDASAEQRRDF
+806 EALYPDASAEQRRDF
-821 ISRKYRDGRY
+821 ISRKYREGRY
-831 RLPHPHYATQDD
+831 RLPHPHYPLFRKPCSCCIPLPTPAC
-843 VLQAL
+843 V
-848 CAAVTGPGLLKTV
+848 G
-861 LQFFSSS
+861 
-868 EAGLTADPGAYEVSP
+868 SP
-883 GADLLW
+883 CLPVPTFWWVPAPTSL
-889 GPENKRPRNRSA
+889 SA
-901 LCPTGSPSTGEPGP
+901 PFPTGSPHTRELGP

-930 YLHRASA
+930 YLYRATA
-937 LPKLPGTKKSRD
+937 PTKAHGHTEGRD
-949 DFQRIWCSLE
+949 RH
-959 KALLF
+959 
-964 FETEKCTEP
+964 
-973 LSHIE
+973 LS
-978 SRDLLSL
+978 LLSAMFW
-985 GVSKAHAVTS
+985 S
-995 PGSTER
+995 GSGCR
-1001 FRYTLELFL
+1001 FRVGTVLMGWFALCRFRFTLELFL
-1010 TGEKVQQLGVDGPDT
+1010 IGEKVQQLGTDGPET

-1059 CMLNPEQ
+1059 CMLNPER

-1079 FICPTEDDGAEDS
+1079 FICPAEDNGAEDS

-1098 QELSMVPPTE
+1098 QELSE
-1108 TPEKKELLILVEMG
+1108 CHAATPEKKELLLLVEMG

-1131 RADSTAWYADI
+1131 RADSAAWYADI

-1153 RDQQLSRGDIP
+1153 KDQQLSRGDIP

-1194 KVLMEEFRRDARNV
+1194 KVLMEEFRRDARHV

-1228 RELEDPIFTLELHPQ
+1228 RELEDPVFTLELHPQ
-1243 WKEAAGISS
+1243 WKEAAVSS
-1252 KPQRLERYK
+1252 VYK

-1270 NHKTLAAL
+1270 NRKTLAAL

-1443 TAYLLV
+1443 SAYLLV
-1449 RKVTIGEGSCLFTGA
+1449 RKVPIGEGGCLFTGA

-1475 CREEPPKL
+1475 CREEPPRL

-1496 DRKLLLLKEK
+1496 DRRLLLLKEK

-1520 KVYMGIRKKLKSPGQ
+1520 KVYMGIRKKLKPPAQ
-1535 WGFTLTLDKQQ
+1535 WGFTLTMDKQQ

-1594 LVPLHGDSTDT
+1594 LVPLHGDSTDA

-1611 QTLRRLHTR
+1611 QTLVKPPQLPLPTG
-1620 RTLSMFFPMKM
+1620 PMKM
-1631 HQDCLEEQQEKEVD
+1631 HQDSLEEQQEKEVD
-1645 TEPVYEEVGNFPELA
+1645 ADPVYEEVGNFPELA
-1660 SLELD
+1660 ALELGQG
-1665 RELLAD
+1665 LLAD
-1671 LSSIPSVD
+1671 LSAMPTVD
-1679 RSKKPSPFPEQPPAP
+1679 RSKKLAPFSEQPPEAP
-1694 ALRSSLPT
+1694 LESPRKRS
-1702 NPAQRVSGPSV
+1702 
-1713 SKALSLERG
+1713 
-1722 LNLECDKS
+1722 
-1730 PAHGGSAGLR
+1730 
-1740 PTKTASLERNLEP
+1740 
-1753 SLVLAGDQGQVAM
+1753 
-1766 PGGSPSMETSL
+1766 
-1777 EIPKKRNI
+1777 I
-1785 QPSSPINNKLIQEL
+1785 QPPSPINDKLIQEL
-1799 SSIILKKNEGQHPG
+1799 SSVILRKNEGQPPG
-1813 LDPGLDPGSGP
+1813 RA
-1824 GSGPGPGPGQHV
+1824 QRRQ
-1836 T
+1836 

>member
-1 MSFQYSPDSDI
+1 MSSPCNPDSDI
-12 ADWLASIHLERY
+12 ADWLATIHLERY

-34 VARDATLLDGEDLQQ
+34 VARDATSLDSDGLQQ
-49 IGITATGHR
+49 LGITATGHR

-63 LVQQTQLLGRPLR
+63 LVQQTRVLSQFWRG
-76 KPAARDAHPQAA
+76 PAAEDTHFQAIEGLDAPQA
-88 ACMEALD
+88 
-95 VAQRP
+95 
-100 QIGEDAM
+100 GKDAM
-107 KGVLGGATDVSEM
+107 KAEPGGATDALGT
-120 QQRAAEP
+120 QQHVAAP
-127 NHTSPLEKDPAP
+127 AQASPLDKDPAP
-139 PLVRPVPKP
+139 PLVKPVPKP
-148 RTVFHRSKPEQ
+148 RTVFPRSKPEQ
-159 GLAPTPA
+159 GSAPAPPARTTVPGHTPRDGA
-166 ARSTVLTQSLDS
+166 TA
-178 DRTPGAFVVL
+178 AFVVL

-196 STDLESPEAR
+196 STDLESPEPRTAQPVGPGAAMGMGLSRLRAR
-206 PKQQTSPRATTTMG
+206 NS
-220 IGASRSATRESSREE
+220 TREGTCPFSYR
-235 KRLPASVD
+235 R
-243 HGQTL
+243 
-248 ETSEKPSS
+248 
-256 SVPSVPPRLGH
+256 
-267 RIPAPESSPA
+267 
-277 SLPEGRPT
+277 
-285 SDLSLPAVATSAKTD
+285 
-300 VLPYPGAPSQLGSG
+300 
-314 QGRLEMVSN
+314 
-323 IIYEG
+323 
-328 LKPSLAPTED
+328 
-338 PGGENG
+338 
-344 PQDRTLTEPPGPSLQ
+344 
-359 EMTYLVNKPESP
+359 
-371 GWSAAGLPPVPER
+371 
-384 PATKPDISEQPI
+384 
-396 NPYSESIFGH
+396 
-406 EVPAREQKGM
+406 
-416 GIPSRQSCEGGA
+416 
-428 ELELERE
+428 
-435 ACRTSSECSSDGKS
+435 SSECSSEGRS
-449 EDEETRTKLIDR
+449 EDEETRSRLIDR

-467 EGYSTVESPH
+467 EGYSTVEAPR
-477 AEGAQFSLP
+477 AEGTPFILP
-486 SHFYPDE
+486 AHLYPDE
-493 ILDDLTISPYASY
+493 VLDDLTISPYASF
-506 TSLSEPRLTM
+506 TSLSEPRPTM
-516 LRGWLDKLSPQGNYV
+516 LSGWLDKLSPQGNYV

-565 MVRSTK
+565 MARCTK
-571 DNKFQVVTSHR
+571 DNKFQVITSHR

-613 QPRPANT
+613 RPRPANT

-625 SGTLELKGQKSKVFA
+625 LGTLELKGQKSKVFA
-640 ALSLSEMWLYK
+640 TLSLPEMWLYK

-663 LIEMRG
+663 VIEMRG

-678 SFELIT
+678 GFELIT
-684 PLKIFSFM
+684 PSKIFSFV
-692 AESEKEKREW
+692 AESEREKREW
-702 MEALQEAIAET
+702 MEALQEAIAEM

-727 ANKHCADCRAQ
+727 ANKHCADCWAPS
-738 NPDWASI
+738 PDWASI

-752 KQCAGQHRSLGS
+752 KQCAGQYISHGGQHRSLGS

-799 AARLLAT
+799 AARLPAA
-806 EGLYPDASAEQRRDF
+806 EALYPDASAEQRRDF
-821 ISRKYRDGRY
+821 ISRKYREGRY
-831 RLPHPHYATQDD
+831 CLPHPHYTTQED

-848 CAAVTGPGLLKTV
+848 CTAVTGPALLKTI
-861 LQFFSSS
+861 LQFFSST
-868 EAGLTADPGAYEVSP
+868 EAGLAADPAACEV
-883 GADLLW
+883 A
-889 GPENKRPRNRSA
+889 PERKRPRNHSGTPHA
-901 LCPTGSPSTGEPGP
+901 QEPGP

-923 QPVTHSG
+923 QPVAHSG
-930 YLHRASA
+930 YLYRATA
-937 LPKLPGTKKSRD
+937 PHKLPGTKKGKE
-949 DFQRIWCSLE
+949 DFQRTWCSLE
-959 KALLF
+959 RALLF

-973 LSHIE
+973 LGHIE
-978 SRDLLSL
+978 SGDLLSM
-985 GVSKAHAVTS
+985 GVSRAQAVTS
-995 PGSTER
+995 PGPTER
-1001 FRYTLELFL
+1001 FRFTLELFL
-1010 TGEKVQQLGVDGPDT
+1010 TGEKVQQLGTDGPET
-1025 LQAWASAI
+1025 LQSWASAI

-1059 CMLNPEQ
+1059 CMLNPER

-1079 FICPTEDDGAEDS
+1079 FICPAEDDGAEDS

-1098 QELSMVPPTE
+1098 QELSLVPPTE

-1131 RADSTAWYADI
+1131 RADSAAWYSDI

-1153 RDQQLSRGDIP
+1153 RDQQLSRADIP

-1208 KLRINDNF
+1208 KLRISDNF

-1228 RELEDPIFTLELHPQ
+1228 RELEDPVFTLELHPQ
-1243 WKEAAGISS
+1243 WKEAAEIPS

-1261 ELIHRLPRL
+1261 ELIQRLPRL

-1382 SPTMTAEELTNQVLE
+1382 SPTMTAEELTNHVLE

-1443 TAYLLV
+1443 AAYLLV
-1449 RKVTIGEGSCLFTGA
+1449 KKVPIGEGSCLFTGV

-1496 DRKLLLLKEK
+1496 DRRLLLLKEK

-1520 KVYMGIRKKLKSPGQ
+1520 KVYMGIRKKLKPPAQ

-1571 LRPVIMRRR
+1571 LRPVVLRRR

-1594 LVPLHGDSTDT
+1594 LVPLHGDSTDA

-1620 RTLSMFFPMKM
+1620 RTLSMFFPMKI
-1631 HQDCLEEQQEKEVD
+1631 HQDSLEEQQEKEAD
-1645 TEPVYEEVGNFPELA
+1645 ADPVYEEVGNFPELA
-1660 SLELD
+1660 SLELGQG
-1665 RELLAD
+1665 LLAD
-1671 LSSIPSVD
+1671 LSAVPPMD
-1679 RSKKPSPFPEQPPAP
+1679 RSKKPSPFPEQPPAT
-1694 ALRSSLPT
+1694 ALRSSLPAS
-1702 NPAQRVSGPSV
+1702 PAQRVAGPSV
-1713 SKALSLERG
+1713 TKAL
-1722 LNLECDKS
+1722 
-1730 PAHGGSAGLR
+1730 
-1740 PTKTASLERNLEP
+1740 
-1753 SLVLAGDQGQVAM
+1753 
-1766 PGGSPSMETSL
+1766 
-1777 EIPKKRNI
+1777 KRSI
-1785 QPSSPINNKLIQEL
+1785 QPPSPINDKLIQEL
-1799 SSIILKKNEGQHPG
+1799 SSVILRKNEGQP
-1813 LDPGLDPGSGP
+1813 
-1824 GSGPGPGPGQHV
+1824 PGPG
-1836 T
+1836 